1 MKFHSIMFKLRLA
14 FLAPFA
20 FFMLA
25 IVFILSVYYRENAVE
40 DMIGQLKYEDEIVA
54 QSLEARIRNAE
65 TSVNTVIIQLN
76 EMLGE
81 GYLNGGGPSIDM
93 PTQRQIYRCMINT
106 FADYNDERIMV
117 VWNNG
122 VSWYQNWTE
131 NYSMQKD
138 GEPLLREMKALG
150 INKKGSWL
158 LSIRSDCRIR
168 GNGYY
173 FAKQYT
179 DIATGEP
186 LGYVVLKTSDVF
198 ESIENENSRRE
209 FYLFDPYDR
218 LVITSDRETKEAYG
232 QMEEQG
238 ERDRFSV
245 RLAEELLAR
254 MTDERQDA
262 GTRQVVN
269 ARTVNKRW
277 SLFSV
282 TDTEE
287 ELRGLNVTIASI
299 LAVSLLIAVTIF
311 MIISRVISRVI
322 LPIQA
327 LSRHMAGIRDV
338 LPTPI
343 DMGRRKDEVGALAAG
358 FNEMTERNRKLVELL
373 LEEKKR
379 QEQLKLSLLQSQI
392 RPHFLYN
399 TLDTIYCLVLMG
411 KQEEGG
417 RMTKLL
423 SDYYRH
429 VLSNGMDW
437 VLLFEEI
444 KYTSNYL
451 QIQSIRYSDVLDF
464 EICVEEQVE
473 NIKIPKLTLQP
484 LVENAIYHGIKPLNR
499 KGHIRITVKQ
509 KEGAIYLRIQDDGVG
524 LSRERFLEVLQKGT
538 QSGDSFGLRNVAER
552 LHLYYGERCALE
564 LEECGQGT
572 ALLIVISVG
581 SEPKSC
587 L

>member
-1 MKFHSIMFKLRLA
+1 MRFHSIMFKLRLA

-25 IVFILSVYYRENAVE
+25 IVYILSVYYRESAVE
-40 DMIGQLKYEDEIVA
+40 DMMGQLRYEDEIIA
-54 QSLEARIRNAE
+54 QSLEAKIRNAE
-65 TSVNTVIIQLN
+65 TLVNTVIIQLN

-81 GYLNGGGPSIDM
+81 EYLSGGGPDIDM
-93 PTQRQIYRCMINT
+93 PTQQQIYRCMINT
-106 FADYNDERIMV
+106 FADYDDERIMV

-138 GEPLLREMKALG
+138 GKPLLKEMKALE

-158 LSIRSDCRIR
+158 RSIRADCRIK
-168 GNGYY
+168 GEGYY

-179 DIATGEP
+179 DIATGKS
-186 LGYVVLKTSDVF
+186 LGYVVLKISNVF
-198 ESIENENSRRE
+198 ESIENENSRRS
-209 FYLFDPYDR
+209 FYLFDPYAR
-218 LVITSDRETKEAYG
+218 LVITTDRKTEETYG
-232 QMEEQG
+232 RMEEQS
-238 ERDRFSV
+238 ERDRFSS
-245 RLAEELLAR
+245 RLSEALLLRAA
-254 MTDERQDA
+254 DEKQGA
-262 GTRQVVN
+262 GTGQVVN
-269 ARTVNKRW
+269 VRAVNKRW
-277 SLFSV
+277 RLFSV
-282 TDTEE
+282 TDTGE

-299 LAVSLLIAVTIF
+299 LTVSLLIAVIIF
-311 MIISRVISRVI
+311 VIISRVIGRVI
-322 LPIQA
+322 LPIQT

-338 LPTPI
+338 LPMPV

-358 FNEMTERNRKLVELL
+358 FNEMTGRNRELVELL

-392 RPHFLYN
+392 KPHFLYN

-411 KQEEGG
+411 KKEEAG

-451 QIQSIRYSDVLDF
+451 QIQSIRYNDILDF
-464 EICVEEQVE
+464 EICVEEEVE

-484 LVENAIYHGIKPLNR
+484 LVENAIYHGIKPLDR
-499 KGHIRITVKQ
+499 KGHIRVLVKQ
-509 KEGAIYLRIQDDGVG
+509 KEDIVYLRVQDDGVG
-524 LSRERFLEVLQKGT
+524 LSGERFWEVLQKRA

-552 LHLYYGERCALE
+552 LQLYYGERCALE
-564 LEECGQGT
+564 LEERAQGT
-572 ALLIVISVG
+572 TILICIQTAA
-581 SEPKSC
+581 EIMQ
-587 L
+587 

>member
-1 MKFHSIMFKLRLA
+1 MRFHSIMFKLRLA
-14 FLAPFA
+14 FLAPYA

-25 IVFILSVYYRENAVE
+25 IVYILSVYYRESAVE
-40 DMIGQLKYEDEIVA
+40 DMMGQLRYEDEIIA
-54 QSLEARIRNAE
+54 QSLEAKIRNAE
-65 TSVNTVIIQLN
+65 TLVNTVIIQLN

-81 GYLNGGGPSIDM
+81 EYLSGGGPDIDM
-93 PTQRQIYRCMINT
+93 PTQQQIYRCMINT
-106 FADYNDERIMV
+106 FADYDDERIMV

-138 GEPLLREMKALG
+138 GKPLLKEMKALE

-158 LSIRSDCRIR
+158 RSIRADCRIK
-168 GNGYY
+168 GEGYY

-179 DIATGEP
+179 DIATGKS
-186 LGYVVLKTSDVF
+186 LGYVVLKISNVF
-198 ESIENENSRRE
+198 ESIENENSRRS
-209 FYLFDPYDR
+209 FYLFDPYAR
-218 LVITSDRETKEAYG
+218 LVITTDRKTEETYG
-232 QMEEQG
+232 RMEEQS
-238 ERDRFSV
+238 ERDRFSS
-245 RLAEELLAR
+245 RLSEALLLRAA
-254 MTDERQDA
+254 DEKQGA
-262 GTRQVVN
+262 GTGQVVN
-269 ARTVNKRW
+269 VRAVNKRW
-277 SLFSV
+277 RLFSV
-282 TDTEE
+282 TDTGE

-299 LAVSLLIAVTIF
+299 LTVSLLIAVIIF
-311 MIISRVISRVI
+311 MIISRVIGRVI
-322 LPIQA
+322 LPIQT

-338 LPTPI
+338 LPMPV

-358 FNEMTERNRKLVELL
+358 FNEMTGRNRELVELL

-392 RPHFLYN
+392 KPHFLYN

-411 KQEEGG
+411 KKEEAG

-451 QIQSIRYSDVLDF
+451 QIQSIRYNDILDF
-464 EICVEEQVE
+464 EICVEEEVE

-484 LVENAIYHGIKPLNR
+484 LVENAIYHGIKPLDR
-499 KGHIRITVKQ
+499 KGHIRVLVKQ
-509 KEGAIYLRIQDDGVG
+509 KEDIVYLRVQDDGVG
-524 LSRERFLEVLQKGT
+524 LSGERFWEVLQKGA

-564 LEECGQGT
+564 LEERAQGT
-572 ALLIVISVG
+572 TILICIQTAA
-581 SEPKSC
+581 EIMQ
-587 L
+587 

>member
-1 MKFHSIMFKLRLA
+1 MRFHSIMFKLRLA

-25 IVFILSVYYRENAVE
+25 IVYILSVYYRESAVE
-40 DMIGQLKYEDEIVA
+40 DMMGQLRYEDEIIA
-54 QSLEARIRNAE
+54 QSLEAKIRNAE
-65 TSVNTVIIQLN
+65 TLVNTVIIQLN

-81 GYLNGGGPSIDM
+81 EYLSGGGPDIDM
-93 PTQRQIYRCMINT
+93 PTQQIYRCMINT
-106 FADYNDERIMV
+106 FADYDDERIMV

-138 GEPLLREMKALG
+138 GKPLLKEMKALE

-158 LSIRSDCRIR
+158 RSIRADCRIK
-168 GNGYY
+168 GEGYY

-179 DIATGEP
+179 DIATGKS
-186 LGYVVLKTSDVF
+186 LGYVVLKISNVF
-198 ESIENENSRRE
+198 ESIENENSRRS
-209 FYLFDPYDR
+209 FYLFDPYAR
-218 LVITSDRETKEAYG
+218 LVITTDRKTEETYG
-232 QMEEQG
+232 RMEEQS
-238 ERDRFSV
+238 ERDRFSS
-245 RLAEELLAR
+245 RLSEALLLRAA
-254 MTDERQDA
+254 DEKQGA
-262 GTRQVVN
+262 GTGQVVN
-269 ARTVNKRW
+269 VRAVNKRW
-277 SLFSV
+277 RLFSV
-282 TDTEE
+282 TDTGE

-299 LAVSLLIAVTIF
+299 LTVSLLIAVIIF
-311 MIISRVISRVI
+311 VIISRVIGRVI
-322 LPIQA
+322 LPIQT

-338 LPTPI
+338 LPMPV

-358 FNEMTERNRKLVELL
+358 FNEMTGRNRELVELL

-392 RPHFLYN
+392 KPHFLYN

-411 KQEEGG
+411 KKEEAG

-451 QIQSIRYSDVLDF
+451 QIQSIRYNDILDF
-464 EICVEEQVE
+464 EICVEEEVE

-484 LVENAIYHGIKPLNR
+484 LVENAIYHGIKPLDR
-499 KGHIRITVKQ
+499 KGHIRVLVKQ
-509 KEGAIYLRIQDDGVG
+509 KEDIVYLRVQDDGVG
-524 LSRERFLEVLQKGT
+524 LSGERFWEVLQKGA

-552 LHLYYGERCALE
+552 LQLYYGERCALE
-564 LEECGQGT
+564 LEERAQGT
-572 ALLIVISVG
+572 TILICIQTAA
-581 SEPKSC
+581 EIMQ
-587 L
+587 

>member
-1 MKFHSIMFKLRLA
+1 M
-14 FLAPFA
+14 
-20 FFMLA
+20 
-25 IVFILSVYYRENAVE
+25 
-40 DMIGQLKYEDEIVA
+40 GQLRYEDEIIA
-54 QSLEARIRNAE
+54 QSLEAKIRNAE
-65 TSVNTVIIQLN
+65 TLVNTVIIQLN

-81 GYLNGGGPSIDM
+81 EYLSGGGPDIDM
-93 PTQRQIYRCMINT
+93 PTQQQIYRCMINT
-106 FADYNDERIMV
+106 FADYDDERIMV

-138 GEPLLREMKALG
+138 GKPLLKEMKALE

-158 LSIRSDCRIR
+158 RSVRADCRIK
-168 GNGYY
+168 GEGYY

-179 DIATGEP
+179 DIATGKS
-186 LGYVVLKTSDVF
+186 LGYVVLKISNVF
-198 ESIENENSRRE
+198 ESIENENSRRS
-209 FYLFDPYDR
+209 FYLFDPYAR
-218 LVITSDRETKEAYG
+218 LVITTDRKTEETYG
-232 QMEEQG
+232 RMEEQS
-238 ERDRFSV
+238 ERDRFSS
-245 RLAEELLAR
+245 RLSEALLLRAA
-254 MTDERQDA
+254 DEKQGA
-262 GTRQVVN
+262 GTGQVVN
-269 ARTVNKRW
+269 VRAVNKRW
-277 SLFSV
+277 RLFSV
-282 TDTEE
+282 TDTGE

-299 LAVSLLIAVTIF
+299 LTVSLLIAVIIF
-311 MIISRVISRVI
+311 VIISRVIGRVI
-322 LPIQA
+322 LPIQT

-338 LPTPI
+338 LPMPV

-358 FNEMTERNRKLVELL
+358 FNEMTGRNRELVELL

-392 RPHFLYN
+392 KPHFLYN

-411 KQEEGG
+411 KKEEAG

-451 QIQSIRYSDVLDF
+451 QIQSIRYNDILDF
-464 EICVEEQVE
+464 EICVEEEVE

-484 LVENAIYHGIKPLNR
+484 LVENAIYHGIKPLDR
-499 KGHIRITVKQ
+499 KGHIRVLVKQ
-509 KEGAIYLRIQDDGVG
+509 KEDIVYLRVQDDGVG
-524 LSRERFLEVLQKGT
+524 LSGERFWEVLQKGA

-564 LEECGQGT
+564 LEEKAQGT
-572 ALLIVISVG
+572 TILICIQTAA
-581 SEPKSC
+581 EIMQ
-587 L
+587 

>member
-1 MKFHSIMFKLRLA
+1 MRFHSIMFKLRLA

-25 IVFILSVYYRENAVE
+25 IVYILSVYYRESAVE
-40 DMIGQLKYEDEIVA
+40 DMMGQLRYEDEIIA
-54 QSLEARIRNAE
+54 QSLEAKIRNAE
-65 TSVNTVIIQLN
+65 TLVNTVIIQLN

-81 GYLNGGGPSIDM
+81 EYLSGGGPDIDM
-93 PTQRQIYRCMINT
+93 PTQQQIYRCMINT
-106 FADYNDERIMV
+106 FADYDDERIMV

-138 GEPLLREMKALG
+138 GKPLLKEMKALE

-158 LSIRSDCRIR
+158 RSIRADCRIK
-168 GNGYY
+168 GEGYY

-179 DIATGEP
+179 DIATGKS
-186 LGYVVLKTSDVF
+186 LGYVVLKISNVF
-198 ESIENENSRRE
+198 ESIENENSRRS
-209 FYLFDPYDR
+209 FYLFDPYAR
-218 LVITSDRETKEAYG
+218 LVITTDRKTEETYG
-232 QMEEQG
+232 RMEEQS
-238 ERDRFSV
+238 ERDRFSS
-245 RLAEELLAR
+245 RLSEALLLRAA
-254 MTDERQDA
+254 DEKQGA
-262 GTRQVVN
+262 GTGQVVN
-269 ARTVNKRW
+269 VRAVNKRW
-277 SLFSV
+277 RLFSV
-282 TDTEE
+282 TDTGE

-299 LAVSLLIAVTIF
+299 LTVSLLIAVIIF
-311 MIISRVISRVI
+311 VIISRVIGRVI
-322 LPIQA
+322 LPIQT

-338 LPTPI
+338 LPMPV

-358 FNEMTERNRKLVELL
+358 FNEMTGRNRELVELL

-392 RPHFLYN
+392 KPHFLYN
-399 TLDTIYCLVLMG
+399 TLDTIYCLLLMG
-411 KQEEGG
+411 KKEEAG

-451 QIQSIRYSDVLDF
+451 QIQSIRYNDILDF
-464 EICVEEQVE
+464 EICVEEEVE

-484 LVENAIYHGIKPLNR
+484 LVENAIYHGIKPLDR
-499 KGHIRITVKQ
+499 KGHIRVLVKQ
-509 KEGAIYLRIQDDGVG
+509 KEDIVYLRVQDDGVG
-524 LSRERFLEVLQKGT
+524 LSGERFWEVLQKGA

-564 LEECGQGT
+564 LEERAQGT
-572 ALLIVISVG
+572 TILICIQTAA
-581 SEPKSC
+581 EIMQ
-587 L
+587 

>member
-1 MKFHSIMFKLRLA
+1 MRFHSIMFKLRLA

-25 IVFILSVYYRENAVE
+25 IVYILSVYYRESAVE
-40 DMIGQLKYEDEIVA
+40 DMMGQLRYEDEIIA
-54 QSLEARIRNAE
+54 QSLEAKIRNAE
-65 TSVNTVIIQLN
+65 TLVNTVIIQLN

-81 GYLNGGGPSIDM
+81 EYLSGGGPDIDM
-93 PTQRQIYRCMINT
+93 PTQQQIYRCMINT
-106 FADYNDERIMV
+106 FADYDDERIMV

-138 GEPLLREMKALG
+138 GKPLLKEMKALE

-158 LSIRSDCRIR
+158 RSIRADCRIK
-168 GNGYY
+168 GEGYY

-179 DIATGEP
+179 DIATGKS
-186 LGYVVLKTSDVF
+186 LGYVVLKISNVF
-198 ESIENENSRRE
+198 ESIENENSRRS
-209 FYLFDPYDR
+209 FYLFDPYAR
-218 LVITSDRETKEAYG
+218 LVITTDRKTEETYG
-232 QMEEQG
+232 RMEEQS
-238 ERDRFSV
+238 ERDRFSS
-245 RLAEELLAR
+245 RLSEALLLRAA
-254 MTDERQDA
+254 DEKQGA
-262 GTRQVVN
+262 GTGQVVN
-269 ARTVNKRW
+269 VRAVNKRW
-277 SLFSV
+277 RLFSV
-282 TDTEE
+282 TDTGE

-299 LAVSLLIAVTIF
+299 LTVSLLVAVIIF
-311 MIISRVISRVI
+311 VIISRVIGRVI
-322 LPIQA
+322 LPIQT

-338 LPTPI
+338 LPMPV

-358 FNEMTERNRKLVELL
+358 FNEMTGRNRELVELL

-392 RPHFLYN
+392 KPHFLYN

-411 KQEEGG
+411 KKEEAG

-451 QIQSIRYSDVLDF
+451 QIQSIRYNDILDF
-464 EICVEEQVE
+464 EICVEEEVE

-484 LVENAIYHGIKPLNR
+484 LVENAIYHGIKPLDR
-499 KGHIRITVKQ
+499 KGHIRVLVKQ
-509 KEGAIYLRIQDDGVG
+509 KEDIVYLRVQDDGVG
-524 LSRERFLEVLQKGT
+524 LSGERFWEVLQKGA

-564 LEECGQGT
+564 LEERAQGT
-572 ALLIVISVG
+572 TILICIQTAA
-581 SEPKSC
+581 EIMQ
-587 L
+587 

>member
-1 MKFHSIMFKLRLA
+1 MRFHSIMFKLRLA

-25 IVFILSVYYRENAVE
+25 IVYILSVYYRESAVE
-40 DMIGQLKYEDEIVA
+40 DMMGQLRYEDEIIA
-54 QSLEARIRNAE
+54 QSLEAKIRNAE
-65 TSVNTVIIQLN
+65 TLVNTVIIQLN

-81 GYLNGGGPSIDM
+81 EYLSGGGPDIDM
-93 PTQRQIYRCMINT
+93 PTQQQIYRCMINT
-106 FADYNDERIMV
+106 FADYDDERIMV

-138 GEPLLREMKALG
+138 GKPLLKEMKALE

-158 LSIRSDCRIR
+158 RSIRADCRIK
-168 GNGYY
+168 GEGYY

-179 DIATGEP
+179 DIATGKS
-186 LGYVVLKTSDVF
+186 LGYVVLKISNVF
-198 ESIENENSRRE
+198 ESIENENSRRS
-209 FYLFDPYDR
+209 FYLFDPYAR
-218 LVITSDRETKEAYG
+218 LVITTDRKTEETYG
-232 QMEEQG
+232 RMEEQS
-238 ERDRFSV
+238 ERDRFSS
-245 RLAEELLAR
+245 RLSEALLLRAA
-254 MTDERQDA
+254 DEKQGA
-262 GTRQVVN
+262 GTGQVVN
-269 ARTVNKRW
+269 VRAVNKRW
-277 SLFSV
+277 RLFSV
-282 TDTEE
+282 TDTGE

-299 LAVSLLIAVTIF
+299 LTVSLLIAVIIF
-311 MIISRVISRVI
+311 VIISRVIGRVI
-322 LPIQA
+322 LPIQT

-338 LPTPI
+338 LPMPV

-358 FNEMTERNRKLVELL
+358 FNEMTGRNRELVELL

-392 RPHFLYN
+392 KPHFLYN

-411 KQEEGG
+411 KKEEAG

-451 QIQSIRYSDVLDF
+451 QIQSIRYNDILDF
-464 EICVEEQVE
+464 EICVEEEVE

-484 LVENAIYHGIKPLNR
+484 LVENAIYHGIKPLGR
-499 KGHIRITVKQ
+499 KGHIRVLVKQ
-509 KEGAIYLRIQDDGVG
+509 KEDIVYLRVQDDGVG
-524 LSRERFLEVLQKGT
+524 LSGERFWEVLQKGA

-552 LHLYYGERCALE
+552 LHLYYGEHCALE
-564 LEECGQGT
+564 LEERAQGT
-572 ALLIVISVG
+572 TILICIQTAA
-581 SEPKSC
+581 EIMQ
-587 L
+587 

>member
-1 MKFHSIMFKLRLA
+1 MRFHSIMFKLRLA

-25 IVFILSVYYRENAVE
+25 IVYILSVYYRESAVE
-40 DMIGQLKYEDEIVA
+40 DMMGQLRYEDEIIA
-54 QSLEARIRNAE
+54 QSLEAKIRNAE
-65 TSVNTVIIQLN
+65 TLVNTVIIQLN

-81 GYLNGGGPSIDM
+81 EYLSGGGPDIDM
-93 PTQRQIYRCMINT
+93 PTQQQIYRCMINT
-106 FADYNDERIMV
+106 FADYDDERIMV

-138 GEPLLREMKALG
+138 GKPLLKEMKALE

-158 LSIRSDCRIR
+158 RSVRADCRIK
-168 GNGYY
+168 GEGYY

-179 DIATGEP
+179 DIATGKS
-186 LGYVVLKTSDVF
+186 LGYVVLKISNVF
-198 ESIENENSRRE
+198 ESIENENSRRS
-209 FYLFDPYDR
+209 FYLFDPYAR
-218 LVITSDRETKEAYG
+218 LVITTDRKTEETYG
-232 QMEEQG
+232 RMEEQS
-238 ERDRFSV
+238 ERDRFSS
-245 RLAEELLAR
+245 RLSEALLLRAA
-254 MTDERQDA
+254 DEKQGA
-262 GTRQVVN
+262 GTGQVVN
-269 ARTVNKRW
+269 VRAVNKRW
-277 SLFSV
+277 RLFSV
-282 TDTEE
+282 TDTGE

-299 LAVSLLIAVTIF
+299 LTVSLLIAVIIF
-311 MIISRVISRVI
+311 VIISRVIGRVI
-322 LPIQA
+322 LPIQT

-338 LPTPI
+338 LPMPV

-358 FNEMTERNRKLVELL
+358 FNEMTGRNRELVELL

-392 RPHFLYN
+392 KPHFLYN

-411 KQEEGG
+411 KKEEAG

-451 QIQSIRYSDVLDF
+451 QIQSIRYNDILDF
-464 EICVEEQVE
+464 EICVEEEVE

-484 LVENAIYHGIKPLNR
+484 LVENAIYHGIKPLDR
-499 KGHIRITVKQ
+499 KGHIRVLVKQ
-509 KEGAIYLRIQDDGVG
+509 KEDIVYLRVQDDGVG
-524 LSRERFLEVLQKGT
+524 LSGERFWEVLQKGA

-564 LEECGQGT
+564 LEEKAQGT
-572 ALLIVISVG
+572 TILIRIQTAA
-581 SEPKSC
+581 EIMQ
-587 L
+587 

>member
-1 MKFHSIMFKLRLA
+1 MRFHSIMFKLRLA
-14 FLAPFA
+14 FLAPYA

-25 IVFILSVYYRENAVE
+25 IVYILSVYYRESAVE
-40 DMIGQLKYEDEIVA
+40 DMMGQLRYEDEIIA
-54 QSLEARIRNAE
+54 QSLEAKIRNAE
-65 TSVNTVIIQLN
+65 TLVNTVIIQLN
-76 EMLGE
+76 EMLGKE
-81 GYLNGGGPSIDM
+81 YLSGGGPDIDM
-93 PTQRQIYRCMINT
+93 PTQQQIYRCMINT
-106 FADYNDERIMV
+106 FADYDDERIMV

-138 GEPLLREMKALG
+138 GKPLLKEMKALE

-158 LSIRSDCRIR
+158 RSIRADCRIK
-168 GNGYY
+168 GEGYY

-179 DIATGEP
+179 DIATGKS
-186 LGYVVLKTSDVF
+186 LGYVVLKISNVF
-198 ESIENENSRRE
+198 ESIENENSRRS
-209 FYLFDPYDR
+209 FYLFDPYAR
-218 LVITSDRETKEAYG
+218 LVITTDRKTEETYG
-232 QMEEQG
+232 RMEEQS
-238 ERDRFSV
+238 ERDRFSS
-245 RLAEELLAR
+245 RLSEALLLRAA
-254 MTDERQDA
+254 DEKQGA
-262 GTRQVVN
+262 GTGQVVN
-269 ARTVNKRW
+269 VRAVNKRW
-277 SLFSV
+277 RLFSV
-282 TDTEE
+282 TDTGE

-299 LAVSLLIAVTIF
+299 LTVSLLIAVIIF
-311 MIISRVISRVI
+311 VIISRVIGRVI
-322 LPIQA
+322 LPIQT

-338 LPTPI
+338 LPMPV

-358 FNEMTERNRKLVELL
+358 FNEMTGRNRELVELL

-392 RPHFLYN
+392 KPHFLYN

-411 KQEEGG
+411 KKEEAG

-451 QIQSIRYSDVLDF
+451 QIQSIRYNDILDF
-464 EICVEEQVE
+464 EICVEEEVE

-484 LVENAIYHGIKPLNR
+484 LVENAIYHGIKPLDR
-499 KGHIRITVKQ
+499 KGHIRVLVKQ
-509 KEGAIYLRIQDDGVG
+509 KEDIVYLRVQDDGVG
-524 LSRERFLEVLQKGT
+524 LSGERFWEVLQKGA

-564 LEECGQGT
+564 LEERAQGT
-572 ALLIVISVG
+572 TILICIQTAA
-581 SEPKSC
+581 EIMQ
-587 L
+587 

>member
-1 MKFHSIMFKLRLA
+1 MRFHSIMFKLRLA
-14 FLAPFA
+14 FLAPYA

-25 IVFILSVYYRENAVE
+25 IVYILSVYYRESAVE
-40 DMIGQLKYEDEIVA
+40 DMMGQLRYEDEIIA
-54 QSLEARIRNAE
+54 QSLEAKIRNAE
-65 TSVNTVIIQLN
+65 TLVNTVIIQLN

-81 GYLNGGGPSIDM
+81 EYLSGGGPDIDM
-93 PTQRQIYRCMINT
+93 PTQQQIYRCMINT
-106 FADYNDERIMV
+106 FADYDDERIMV

-138 GEPLLREMKALG
+138 GKPLLKEMKALE

-158 LSIRSDCRIR
+158 RSIRADCRIK
-168 GNGYY
+168 GEGYY

-179 DIATGEP
+179 DIATGKS
-186 LGYVVLKTSDVF
+186 LGYVVLKISNVF
-198 ESIENENSRRE
+198 ESIENENSRRS
-209 FYLFDPYDR
+209 FYLFDPYAR
-218 LVITSDRETKEAYG
+218 LVITTDRKTEETYG
-232 QMEEQG
+232 RMEEQS
-238 ERDRFSV
+238 ERDRFSS
-245 RLAEELLAR
+245 RLSEALLLRAA
-254 MTDERQDA
+254 DEKQGA
-262 GTRQVVN
+262 GTGQVVN
-269 ARTVNKRW
+269 VRAVNKRW
-277 SLFSV
+277 RLFSV
-282 TDTEE
+282 TDTGE

-299 LAVSLLIAVTIF
+299 LTVSLLIAVIIF
-311 MIISRVISRVI
+311 VIISRVIGRVI
-322 LPIQA
+322 LPIQT

-338 LPTPI
+338 LPMPV

-358 FNEMTERNRKLVELL
+358 FNEMTGRNRELVELL

-392 RPHFLYN
+392 KPHFLYN

-411 KQEEGG
+411 KKEEAG

-451 QIQSIRYSDVLDF
+451 QIQSIRYNDILDF
-464 EICVEEQVE
+464 EICVEEEVE

-484 LVENAIYHGIKPLNR
+484 LVENAIYHGIKPLDR
-499 KGHIRITVKQ
+499 KGHIRVLVKQ
-509 KEGAIYLRIQDDGVG
+509 KEDIVYLRVQDDGVG
-524 LSRERFLEVLQKGT
+524 LSGERFWEVLQKGA

-564 LEECGQGT
+564 LEEKAQGT
-572 ALLIVISVG
+572 TILICIQTAA
-581 SEPKSC
+581 EIMQ
-587 L
+587 

>member
-1 MKFHSIMFKLRLA
+1 MRFHSIMFKLRLA

-25 IVFILSVYYRENAVE
+25 IVYILSVYYRESAVE
-40 DMIGQLKYEDEIVA
+40 DMMGQLRYEDEIIA
-54 QSLEARIRNAE
+54 QSLEAKIRNAE
-65 TSVNTVIIQLN
+65 TLVNTVIIQLN

-81 GYLNGGGPSIDM
+81 EYLSGGGPDIDM
-93 PTQRQIYRCMINT
+93 PTQQQIYRCMINT
-106 FADYNDERIMV
+106 FADYDDERIMV

-138 GEPLLREMKALG
+138 GKPLLKEMKALE

-158 LSIRSDCRIR
+158 RSIRADCRIK
-168 GNGYY
+168 GEGYY

-179 DIATGEP
+179 DIATGKS
-186 LGYVVLKTSDVF
+186 LGYVVLKISNVF
-198 ESIENENSRRE
+198 ESIENENSRRS
-209 FYLFDPYDR
+209 FYLFDPYAR
-218 LVITSDRETKEAYG
+218 LVITTDRKTEETYG
-232 QMEEQG
+232 RMEEQS
-238 ERDRFSV
+238 ERDRFSS
-245 RLAEELLAR
+245 RLSEALLLRAA
-254 MTDERQDA
+254 DEKQGA
-262 GTRQVVN
+262 GTGQVVN
-269 ARTVNKRW
+269 VRAVNKRW
-277 SLFSV
+277 RLFSV
-282 TDTEE
+282 TDTGE

-299 LAVSLLIAVTIF
+299 LTVSLLIAVIIF
-311 MIISRVISRVI
+311 VIISRVIGRVI
-322 LPIQA
+322 LPIQT

-338 LPTPI
+338 LPMPV

-358 FNEMTERNRKLVELL
+358 FNEMTGRNRELVELL

-392 RPHFLYN
+392 KPHFLYN

-411 KQEEGG
+411 KKEEAG

-444 KYTSNYL
+444 KSTSNYL
-451 QIQSIRYSDVLDF
+451 QIQSIRYNDILDF
-464 EICVEEQVE
+464 EICVEEEVE

-484 LVENAIYHGIKPLNR
+484 LVENAIYHGIKPLDR
-499 KGHIRITVKQ
+499 KGHIRVLVKQ
-509 KEGAIYLRIQDDGVG
+509 KEDIVYLRVQDDGVG
-524 LSRERFLEVLQKGT
+524 LSGERFWEVLQKGA

-564 LEECGQGT
+564 LEERAQGT
-572 ALLIVISVG
+572 TILICIQTAA
-581 SEPKSC
+581 EIMQ
-587 L
+587 

>member
-1 MKFHSIMFKLRLA
+1 MRFHSIMFKLRLA

-25 IVFILSVYYRENAVE
+25 IVYILSVYYRESAVE
-40 DMIGQLKYEDEIVA
+40 DMMGQLRYEDEIIA
-54 QSLEARIRNAE
+54 QSLEAKIRNAE
-65 TSVNTVIIQLN
+65 TLVNTVIIQLN

-81 GYLNGGGPSIDM
+81 EYLSGGGPDIDM
-93 PTQRQIYRCMINT
+93 PTQQQIYRCMINT
-106 FADYNDERIMV
+106 FADYDDERIMV

-138 GEPLLREMKALG
+138 GKPLLKEMKALE

-158 LSIRSDCRIR
+158 RSVRADCRIK
-168 GNGYY
+168 GEGYY

-179 DIATGEP
+179 DIATGKS
-186 LGYVVLKTSDVF
+186 LGYVVLKISNVF
-198 ESIENENSRRE
+198 ESIENENSRRS
-209 FYLFDPYDR
+209 FYLFDPYAR
-218 LVITSDRETKEAYG
+218 LVITTDRKTEETYG
-232 QMEEQG
+232 RMEEQS
-238 ERDRFSV
+238 ERDRFSS
-245 RLAEELLAR
+245 RLSEALLLRAA
-254 MTDERQDA
+254 DEKQGA
-262 GTRQVVN
+262 GTGQVVN
-269 ARTVNKRW
+269 VRAVNKRW
-277 SLFSV
+277 RLFSV
-282 TDTEE
+282 TDTGE

-299 LAVSLLIAVTIF
+299 LTVSLLIAVIIF
-311 MIISRVISRVI
+311 VIISRVIGRVI
-322 LPIQA
+322 LPIQT

-338 LPTPI
+338 LPMPV

-358 FNEMTERNRKLVELL
+358 FNEMTGRNRELVELL

-392 RPHFLYN
+392 KPHFLYN

-411 KQEEGG
+411 KKEEAG

-451 QIQSIRYSDVLDF
+451 QIQSIRYNDILDF
-464 EICVEEQVE
+464 EICVEEEVE

-484 LVENAIYHGIKPLNR
+484 LVENAIYHGIKPLDG
-499 KGHIRITVKQ
+499 KGHIRVLVKQ
-509 KEGAIYLRIQDDGVG
+509 KEDIVYLRVQDDGVG
-524 LSRERFLEVLQKGT
+524 LSGERFWEVLQKGA

-564 LEECGQGT
+564 LEEKAQGT
-572 ALLIVISVG
+572 TILICIQTAA
-581 SEPKSC
+581 EIMQ
-587 L
+587 

>member
-1 MKFHSIMFKLRLA
+1 MRFHSIMFKLRLA

-25 IVFILSVYYRENAVE
+25 IVYILSVYYRESAVE
-40 DMIGQLKYEDEIVA
+40 DMMGQLRYEDEIIA
-54 QSLEARIRNAE
+54 QSLEAKIRNAE
-65 TSVNTVIIQLN
+65 TLVNTVIIQLN

-81 GYLNGGGPSIDM
+81 EYLSGGGPDIDM
-93 PTQRQIYRCMINT
+93 PTQQQIYRCMINT
-106 FADYNDERIMV
+106 FADYDDERIMV

-138 GEPLLREMKALG
+138 GKPLLKEMKALE

-158 LSIRSDCRIR
+158 RSIRADCRIK
-168 GNGYY
+168 GEGYY

-179 DIATGEP
+179 DIATGKS
-186 LGYVVLKTSDVF
+186 LGYVVLKISNVF
-198 ESIENENSRRE
+198 ESIENENSRRS
-209 FYLFDPYDR
+209 FYLFDPYAR
-218 LVITSDRETKEAYG
+218 LVITTDRKTEETYG
-232 QMEEQG
+232 RMEEQS
-238 ERDRFSV
+238 ERDRFSS
-245 RLAEELLAR
+245 RLSEALLLRAA
-254 MTDERQDA
+254 DEKQGA
-262 GTRQVVN
+262 GTGQVVN
-269 ARTVNKRW
+269 VRAVNKRW
-277 SLFSV
+277 RLFSV
-282 TDTEE
+282 TDTGE

-299 LAVSLLIAVTIF
+299 LTVSLLVAVIIF
-311 MIISRVISRVI
+311 VIISRVIGRVI
-322 LPIQA
+322 LPIQT

-338 LPTPI
+338 LPMPV

-358 FNEMTERNRKLVELL
+358 FNEMTGRNRELVELL

-392 RPHFLYN
+392 KPHFLYN

-411 KQEEGG
+411 KKEEAG

-451 QIQSIRYSDVLDF
+451 QIQSIRYNDILDF
-464 EICVEEQVE
+464 EICVEEEVE

-484 LVENAIYHGIKPLNR
+484 LVENAIYHGIKPLGR
-499 KGHIRITVKQ
+499 KGHIRVLVKQ
-509 KEGAIYLRIQDDGVG
+509 KEDIVYLRVQDDGVG
-524 LSRERFLEVLQKGT
+524 LSGERFWEVLQKGA

-564 LEECGQGT
+564 LEERAQGT
-572 ALLIVISVG
+572 TILICIQTAA
-581 SEPKSC
+581 EIMQ
-587 L
+587 

>member
-1 MKFHSIMFKLRLA
+1 MRFHSIMFKLRLA

-25 IVFILSVYYRENAVE
+25 IVYILSVYYRESAVE
-40 DMIGQLKYEDEIVA
+40 DMMGQLRYEDEIIA
-54 QSLEARIRNAE
+54 QSLEAKIRNAE
-65 TSVNTVIIQLN
+65 TLVNTVIIQLN

-81 GYLNGGGPSIDM
+81 EYLSGGGPDIDM
-93 PTQRQIYRCMINT
+93 PTQQQIYRCMINT
-106 FADYNDERIMV
+106 FADYDDERIMV

-138 GEPLLREMKALG
+138 GKPLLKEMKALE

-158 LSIRSDCRIR
+158 RSIRADCRIK
-168 GNGYY
+168 GEGYY

-179 DIATGEP
+179 DIATGKS
-186 LGYVVLKTSDVF
+186 LGYVVLKISNVF
-198 ESIENENSRRE
+198 ESIENENSRRS
-209 FYLFDPYDR
+209 FYLFDPYAR
-218 LVITSDRETKEAYG
+218 LVITTDRKTGETYG
-232 QMEEQG
+232 RMEEQS
-238 ERDRFSV
+238 ERDRFSS
-245 RLAEELLAR
+245 RLSEALLLRAA
-254 MTDERQDA
+254 DEKQGA
-262 GTRQVVN
+262 GTGQVVN
-269 ARTVNKRW
+269 VRAVNKRW
-277 SLFSV
+277 RLFSV
-282 TDTEE
+282 TDTGE

-299 LAVSLLIAVTIF
+299 LTVSLLIAVIIF
-311 MIISRVISRVI
+311 VIISRVIGRVI
-322 LPIQA
+322 LPIQT

-338 LPTPI
+338 LPMPV

-358 FNEMTERNRKLVELL
+358 FNEMTGRNRELVELL

-392 RPHFLYN
+392 KPHFLYN

-411 KQEEGG
+411 KKEEAG

-451 QIQSIRYSDVLDF
+451 QIQSIRYNDILDF
-464 EICVEEQVE
+464 EICVEEEVE

-484 LVENAIYHGIKPLNR
+484 LVENAIYHGIKPLDR
-499 KGHIRITVKQ
+499 KGHIRVLVKQ
-509 KEGAIYLRIQDDGVG
+509 KEDIVYLRVQDDGVG
-524 LSRERFLEVLQKGT
+524 LSGERFWEVLQKGA

-552 LHLYYGERCALE
+552 LQLYYGERCALE
-564 LEECGQGT
+564 LEERAQGT
-572 ALLIVISVG
+572 TILICIQTAA
-581 SEPKSC
+581 EIMQ
-587 L
+587 

>member
-1 MKFHSIMFKLRLA
+1 MRFHSIMFKLRLA

-25 IVFILSVYYRENAVE
+25 IVYILSVYYRESAVE
-40 DMIGQLKYEDEIVA
+40 DMMGQLRYEDEIIA
-54 QSLEARIRNAE
+54 QSLEAKIRNAE
-65 TSVNTVIIQLN
+65 TLVNTVIIQLN

-81 GYLNGGGPSIDM
+81 EYLSGGGPDIDM
-93 PTQRQIYRCMINT
+93 PTQQQIYRCMINT
-106 FADYNDERIMV
+106 FADYDDERIMV

-138 GEPLLREMKALG
+138 GKPLLKEMKALE

-158 LSIRSDCRIR
+158 RSIRADCRIK
-168 GNGYY
+168 GEGYY

-179 DIATGEP
+179 DIATGKS
-186 LGYVVLKTSDVF
+186 LGYVVLKISNVF
-198 ESIENENSRRE
+198 ESIENENSRRS
-209 FYLFDPYDR
+209 FYLFDPYAR
-218 LVITSDRETKEAYG
+218 LVITTDRKTEETYG
-232 QMEEQG
+232 RMEEQS
-238 ERDRFSV
+238 ERDRFSS
-245 RLAEELLAR
+245 RLSEALLLRAV
-254 MTDERQDA
+254 DEKQGA
-262 GTRQVVN
+262 GTGQVVN
-269 ARTVNKRW
+269 VRAVNKRW
-277 SLFSV
+277 RLFSV
-282 TDTEE
+282 TDTGE

-299 LAVSLLIAVTIF
+299 LTVSLLIAVIIF
-311 MIISRVISRVI
+311 VIISRVIGRVI
-322 LPIQA
+322 LPIQT

-338 LPTPI
+338 LPMPV

-358 FNEMTERNRKLVELL
+358 FNEMTGRNRELVELL

-392 RPHFLYN
+392 KPHFLYN

-411 KQEEGG
+411 KKEEAG

-451 QIQSIRYSDVLDF
+451 QIQSIRYNDILDF
-464 EICVEEQVE
+464 EICVEEEVE

-484 LVENAIYHGIKPLNR
+484 LVENAIYHGIKPLDR
-499 KGHIRITVKQ
+499 KGHIRVLVKQ
-509 KEGAIYLRIQDDGVG
+509 KEDIVYLRVQDDGVG
-524 LSRERFLEVLQKGT
+524 LSGERFWEVLQKRA

-552 LHLYYGERCALE
+552 LQLYYGERCALE
-564 LEECGQGT
+564 LEERAQGT
-572 ALLIVISVG
+572 TILICIQTAA
-581 SEPKSC
+581 EIMQ
-587 L
+587 

>member
-1 MKFHSIMFKLRLA
+1 MRFHSIMFKLRLA

-25 IVFILSVYYRENAVE
+25 IVYILSVYYRESAVE
-40 DMIGQLKYEDEIVA
+40 DMMGQLRYEDEIIA
-54 QSLEARIRNAE
+54 QSLEAKIRNAE
-65 TSVNTVIIQLN
+65 TLVNTVIIQLN

-81 GYLNGGGPSIDM
+81 EYLSGGGPDIDM
-93 PTQRQIYRCMINT
+93 PTQQQIYRCMINT
-106 FADYNDERIMV
+106 FADYDDERIMV

-138 GEPLLREMKALG
+138 GKPLLKEMKALE

-158 LSIRSDCRIR
+158 RSVRADCRIK
-168 GNGYY
+168 GEGYY

-179 DIATGEP
+179 DIATGKS
-186 LGYVVLKTSDVF
+186 LGYVVLKISNVF
-198 ESIENENSRRE
+198 ESIENENSRRS
-209 FYLFDPYDR
+209 FYLFDPYAR
-218 LVITSDRETKEAYG
+218 LVITTDRKTEETYG
-232 QMEEQG
+232 RMEEQS
-238 ERDRFSV
+238 ERDRFSG
-245 RLAEELLAR
+245 RLSEALLLRAA
-254 MTDERQDA
+254 DEKQGA
-262 GTRQVVN
+262 GTGQVVN
-269 ARTVNKRW
+269 VRAVNKRW
-277 SLFSV
+277 RLFSV
-282 TDTEE
+282 TDTGE

-299 LAVSLLIAVTIF
+299 LTVSLLIAVIIF
-311 MIISRVISRVI
+311 VIISRVIGRVI
-322 LPIQA
+322 LPIQT

-338 LPTPI
+338 LPMPV

-358 FNEMTERNRKLVELL
+358 FNEMTGRNRELVELL

-392 RPHFLYN
+392 KPHFLYN

-411 KQEEGG
+411 KKEEAG

-451 QIQSIRYSDVLDF
+451 QIQSIRYNDILDF
-464 EICVEEQVE
+464 EICVEEEVE

-484 LVENAIYHGIKPLNR
+484 LVENAIYHGIKPLDR
-499 KGHIRITVKQ
+499 KGHIRVLVKQ
-509 KEGAIYLRIQDDGVG
+509 KEDIVYLRVQDDGVG
-524 LSRERFLEVLQKGT
+524 LSGERFWEVLQKGA

-564 LEECGQGT
+564 LEEKAQGT
-572 ALLIVISVG
+572 TILICIQTAA
-581 SEPKSC
+581 EIMQ
-587 L
+587 

>member
-1 MKFHSIMFKLRLA
+1 MRFHSIMFKLRLA

-25 IVFILSVYYRENAVE
+25 IVYILSVYYRESAVE
-40 DMIGQLKYEDEIVA
+40 DMMGQLRYEDEIIA
-54 QSLEARIRNAE
+54 QSLEAKIRNAE
-65 TSVNTVIIQLN
+65 TLVNTVIIQLN

-81 GYLNGGGPSIDM
+81 EYLSGGGPDIDM
-93 PTQRQIYRCMINT
+93 PTQQQIYRCMINT
-106 FADYNDERIMV
+106 FADYDDERIMV

-138 GEPLLREMKALG
+138 GKPLLKEMKALE

-158 LSIRSDCRIR
+158 RSIRADCRIK
-168 GNGYY
+168 GAGYY

-179 DIATGEP
+179 DIATGKS
-186 LGYVVLKTSDVF
+186 LGYVVLKISNVF
-198 ESIENENSRRE
+198 ESIENENSRRS
-209 FYLFDPYDR
+209 FYLFDPYAR
-218 LVITSDRETKEAYG
+218 LVITTDRKTEETYG
-232 QMEEQG
+232 RMEEQS
-238 ERDRFSV
+238 ERDRFSS
-245 RLAEELLAR
+245 RLSEALLLRAA
-254 MTDERQDA
+254 DEKQGA
-262 GTRQVVN
+262 GTGQVVN
-269 ARTVNKRW
+269 VRAVNKRW
-277 SLFSV
+277 RLFSV
-282 TDTEE
+282 TDTGE

-299 LAVSLLIAVTIF
+299 LTVSLLVAVIIF
-311 MIISRVISRVI
+311 VIISRVIGRVI
-322 LPIQA
+322 LPIQT

-338 LPTPI
+338 LPMPV

-358 FNEMTERNRKLVELL
+358 FNEMTGRNRELVELL

-392 RPHFLYN
+392 KPHFLYN

-411 KQEEGG
+411 KKEEAG

-451 QIQSIRYSDVLDF
+451 QIQSIRYNDILDF
-464 EICVEEQVE
+464 EICVEEEVE

-484 LVENAIYHGIKPLNR
+484 LVENAIYHGIKPLDR
-499 KGHIRITVKQ
+499 KGHIRVLVKQ
-509 KEGAIYLRIQDDGVG
+509 KEDIVYLRVQDDGVG
-524 LSRERFLEVLQKGT
+524 LSGERFWEVLQKGA

-552 LHLYYGERCALE
+552 LHLYYGEHCALE
-564 LEECGQGT
+564 LEERAQGT
-572 ALLIVISVG
+572 TILICIQTAA
-581 SEPKSC
+581 EIMQ
-587 L
+587 

>member
-1 MKFHSIMFKLRLA
+1 MRFHSIMFKLRLA

-25 IVFILSVYYRENAVE
+25 IVYILSVYYRESAVE
-40 DMIGQLKYEDEIVA
+40 DMMGQLRYEDEIIA
-54 QSLEARIRNAE
+54 QSLEAKIRNAE
-65 TSVNTVIIQLN
+65 TLVNTVIIQLN

-81 GYLNGGGPSIDM
+81 EYLSGGGPDIDM
-93 PTQRQIYRCMINT
+93 PTQQQIYRCMINT
-106 FADYNDERIMV
+106 FADYDDERIMV

-138 GEPLLREMKALG
+138 GKPLLKEMKALE

-158 LSIRSDCRIR
+158 RSIRADCRIK
-168 GNGYY
+168 GEGYY

-179 DIATGEP
+179 DIATGKS
-186 LGYVVLKTSDVF
+186 LGYVVLKISNVF
-198 ESIENENSRRE
+198 ESIENENSRRS
-209 FYLFDPYDR
+209 FYLFDPYAR
-218 LVITSDRETKEAYG
+218 LVITTDRKTEETYG
-232 QMEEQG
+232 RMEEQSK
-238 ERDRFSV
+238 RDRFSS
-245 RLAEELLAR
+245 RLSEALLLRAA
-254 MTDERQDA
+254 DEKQGA
-262 GTRQVVN
+262 GTGQVVN
-269 ARTVNKRW
+269 VRAVNKRW
-277 SLFSV
+277 RLFSV
-282 TDTEE
+282 TDTGE

-299 LAVSLLIAVTIF
+299 LTVSLLIAVIIF
-311 MIISRVISRVI
+311 VIISRVIGRVI
-322 LPIQA
+322 LPIQT

-338 LPTPI
+338 LPMPV

-358 FNEMTERNRKLVELL
+358 FNEMTGRNRELVELL

-392 RPHFLYN
+392 KPHFLYN

-411 KQEEGG
+411 KKEEAG

-451 QIQSIRYSDVLDF
+451 QIQSIRYNDILDF
-464 EICVEEQVE
+464 EICVEEEVE

-484 LVENAIYHGIKPLNR
+484 LVENAIYHGIKPLDR
-499 KGHIRITVKQ
+499 KGHIRVLVKQ
-509 KEGAIYLRIQDDGVG
+509 KEDIVYLRVQDDGVG
-524 LSRERFLEVLQKGT
+524 LSGERFWEVLQKGA

-552 LHLYYGERCALE
+552 LHLYYGEHCALE
-564 LEECGQGT
+564 LEERAQGT
-572 ALLIVISVG
+572 TILICIQTAA
-581 SEPKSC
+581 EIMQ
-587 L
+587 

>member
-1 MKFHSIMFKLRLA
+1 MRFHSIMFKLRLA

-25 IVFILSVYYRENAVE
+25 IVYILSVYYRESAVE
-40 DMIGQLKYEDEIVA
+40 DMMGQLRYEDEIIA
-54 QSLEARIRNAE
+54 QSLEAKIRNAE
-65 TSVNTVIIQLN
+65 TLVNTVIIQLN

-81 GYLNGGGPSIDM
+81 EYLSGGGPDIDM
-93 PTQRQIYRCMINT
+93 PTQQQIYRCMINT
-106 FADYNDERIMV
+106 FADYDDERIMV

-138 GEPLLREMKALG
+138 GKPLLKEMKALE

-158 LSIRSDCRIR
+158 RSIRADCRIK
-168 GNGYY
+168 GEGYY

-179 DIATGEP
+179 DIATGKS
-186 LGYVVLKTSDVF
+186 LGYVVLKISNVF
-198 ESIENENSRRE
+198 ESIENENSRRS
-209 FYLFDPYDR
+209 FYLFDPYAR
-218 LVITSDRETKEAYG
+218 LVITTDRKTEETYG
-232 QMEEQG
+232 RMEEQS
-238 ERDRFSV
+238 ERDRFSS
-245 RLAEELLAR
+245 RLSGALLLRAA
-254 MTDERQDA
+254 DEKQGA
-262 GTRQVVN
+262 GTGQVVN
-269 ARTVNKRW
+269 VRAVNKRW
-277 SLFSV
+277 RLFSV
-282 TDTEE
+282 TDTGE

-299 LAVSLLIAVTIF
+299 LTVSLLIAVIIF
-311 MIISRVISRVI
+311 VIISRVIGRVI
-322 LPIQA
+322 LPIQT

-338 LPTPI
+338 LPMPV

-358 FNEMTERNRKLVELL
+358 FNEMTGRNRELVELL

-392 RPHFLYN
+392 KPHFLYN

-411 KQEEGG
+411 KKEEAG

-451 QIQSIRYSDVLDF
+451 QIQSIRYNDILDF
-464 EICVEEQVE
+464 EICVEEEVE

-484 LVENAIYHGIKPLNR
+484 LVENAIYHGIKPLDR
-499 KGHIRITVKQ
+499 KGHIRVLVKQ
-509 KEGAIYLRIQDDGVG
+509 KEDIVYLRVQDDGVG
-524 LSRERFLEVLQKGT
+524 LSGERFWEVLQKGA

-552 LHLYYGERCALE
+552 LQLYYGERCALE
-564 LEECGQGT
+564 LEERAQGT
-572 ALLIVISVG
+572 TILICIQTAA
-581 SEPKSC
+581 EIMQ
-587 L
+587 

>member
-1 MKFHSIMFKLRLA
+1 MRFHSIMFKLRLA

-25 IVFILSVYYRENAVE
+25 IVYILSVYYRESAVE
-40 DMIGQLKYEDEIVA
+40 DMMGQLRYEDEIIA
-54 QSLEARIRNAE
+54 QSLEAKIRNAE
-65 TSVNTVIIQLN
+65 TLVNTVIIQLN

-81 GYLNGGGPSIDM
+81 EYLSGGGPDIDM
-93 PTQRQIYRCMINT
+93 PTQQQIYRCMINT
-106 FADYNDERIMV
+106 FADYDDERIMV

-138 GEPLLREMKALG
+138 GKPLLKEMKALE

-158 LSIRSDCRIR
+158 RSIRADCRIK
-168 GNGYY
+168 GAGYY

-179 DIATGEP
+179 DIATGKS
-186 LGYVVLKTSDVF
+186 LGYVVLKISNVF
-198 ESIENENSRRE
+198 ESIENENSRRS
-209 FYLFDPYDR
+209 FYLFDPYAR
-218 LVITSDRETKEAYG
+218 LVITTDRKTEETYG
-232 QMEEQG
+232 RMEEQS
-238 ERDRFSV
+238 ELDRFSS
-245 RLAEELLAR
+245 RLSEALLLRAA
-254 MTDERQDA
+254 DEKQGA
-262 GTRQVVN
+262 GTGQVVN
-269 ARTVNKRW
+269 VRAVNKRW
-277 SLFSV
+277 RLFSV
-282 TDTEE
+282 TDTGE

-299 LAVSLLIAVTIF
+299 LTVSLLVAVIIF
-311 MIISRVISRVI
+311 VIISRVIGRVI
-322 LPIQA
+322 LPIQT

-338 LPTPI
+338 LPMPV

-358 FNEMTERNRKLVELL
+358 FNEMTGRNRELVELL

-392 RPHFLYN
+392 KPHFLYN

-411 KQEEGG
+411 KKEEAG

-451 QIQSIRYSDVLDF
+451 QIQSIRYNDILDF
-464 EICVEEQVE
+464 EICVEEEVE

-484 LVENAIYHGIKPLNR
+484 LVENAIYHGIKPLGR
-499 KGHIRITVKQ
+499 KGHIRVLVKQ
-509 KEGAIYLRIQDDGVG
+509 KEDIVYLRVQDDGVG
-524 LSRERFLEVLQKGT
+524 LSGERFWEVLQKGA

-552 LHLYYGERCALE
+552 LHLYYGEHCALE
-564 LEECGQGT
+564 LEERAQGT
-572 ALLIVISVG
+572 TILICIQTAA
-581 SEPKSC
+581 EIMQ
-587 L
+587 

>member
-1 MKFHSIMFKLRLA
+1 MRFHSIMFKLRLA
-14 FLAPFA
+14 FLAPYA

-25 IVFILSVYYRENAVE
+25 IVYILSVYYRESAVE
-40 DMIGQLKYEDEIVA
+40 DMMGQLRYEDEIIA
-54 QSLEARIRNAE
+54 QSLEAKIRNAE
-65 TSVNTVIIQLN
+65 TLVNTVIIQLN

-81 GYLNGGGPSIDM
+81 EYLSGGGPDIDM
-93 PTQRQIYRCMINT
+93 PTQQQIYRCMINT
-106 FADYNDERIMV
+106 FADYDDERIMV

-138 GEPLLREMKALG
+138 GKPLLKEMKALE

-158 LSIRSDCRIR
+158 RSIRADCRIK
-168 GNGYY
+168 GEGYY

-179 DIATGEP
+179 DIATGKS
-186 LGYVVLKTSDVF
+186 LGYVVLKISNVF
-198 ESIENENSRRE
+198 ESIENENSRRS
-209 FYLFDPYDR
+209 FYLFDPYAR
-218 LVITSDRETKEAYG
+218 LVITTDRKTEETYG
-232 QMEEQG
+232 RMEEQS
-238 ERDRFSV
+238 ERDRFSS
-245 RLAEELLAR
+245 RLSEALLLRAA
-254 MTDERQDA
+254 DEKQGA
-262 GTRQVVN
+262 GTGQVVN
-269 ARTVNKRW
+269 VRAVNKRW
-277 SLFSV
+277 RLFSV
-282 TDTEE
+282 TDTGE

-299 LAVSLLIAVTIF
+299 LTVSLLIAVIIF
-311 MIISRVISRVI
+311 VIISRVIGRVI
-322 LPIQA
+322 LPIQT

-338 LPTPI
+338 LPMPV

-358 FNEMTERNRKLVELL
+358 FNEMTGRNRELVELL

-392 RPHFLYN
+392 KPHFLYN

-411 KQEEGG
+411 KKEEAG

-451 QIQSIRYSDVLDF
+451 QIQSIRYNDILDF
-464 EICVEEQVE
+464 EICVEEEVE

-484 LVENAIYHGIKPLNR
+484 LVENAIYHGIKPLDR
-499 KGHIRITVKQ
+499 KGHIRVLVKQ
-509 KEGAIYLRIQDDGVG
+509 KEDIVYLRVQDDGVG
-524 LSRERFLEVLQKGT
+524 LSGERFWEVLQKGA

-552 LHLYYGERCALE
+552 LQLYYGERCALE
-564 LEECGQGT
+564 LEERAQGT
-572 ALLIVISVG
+572 TILICIQTAA
-581 SEPKSC
+581 EIMQ
-587 L
+587 

>member
-1 MKFHSIMFKLRLA
+1 MRFHSIMFKLRLA

-25 IVFILSVYYRENAVE
+25 IVYILSVYYRESAVE
-40 DMIGQLKYEDEIVA
+40 DMMGQLRYEDEIIA
-54 QSLEARIRNAE
+54 QSLEAKIRNAE
-65 TSVNTVIIQLN
+65 TLVNTVIIQLN

-81 GYLNGGGPSIDM
+81 EYLSGGGPDIDM
-93 PTQRQIYRCMINT
+93 PTQQQVYRCMINT
-106 FADYNDERIMV
+106 FADYDDERIMV

-138 GEPLLREMKALG
+138 GKPLLKEMKALE

-158 LSIRSDCRIR
+158 RSIRADCRIK
-168 GNGYY
+168 GEGYY

-179 DIATGEP
+179 DIATGKS
-186 LGYVVLKTSDVF
+186 LGYVVLKISNVF
-198 ESIENENSRRE
+198 ESIENENSRRS
-209 FYLFDPYDR
+209 FYLFDPYAR
-218 LVITSDRETKEAYG
+218 LVITTDRKTEETYG
-232 QMEEQG
+232 RMEEQS
-238 ERDRFSV
+238 ERDRFSS
-245 RLAEELLAR
+245 RLSEALLLRAA
-254 MTDERQDA
+254 DEKQGA
-262 GTRQVVN
+262 GTGQVVN
-269 ARTVNKRW
+269 VRAVNKRW
-277 SLFSV
+277 RLFSV
-282 TDTEE
+282 TDTGE

-299 LAVSLLIAVTIF
+299 LTVSLLIAVTIF
-311 MIISRVISRVI
+311 VIISRVIGRVI
-322 LPIQA
+322 LPIQT

-338 LPTPI
+338 LPMPV

-358 FNEMTERNRKLVELL
+358 FNEMTGRNRELVELL

-392 RPHFLYN
+392 KPHFLYN

-411 KQEEGG
+411 KKEEAG

-451 QIQSIRYSDVLDF
+451 QIQSIRYNDILDF
-464 EICVEEQVE
+464 EICVEEEVE

-484 LVENAIYHGIKPLNR
+484 LVENAIYHGIKPLDR
-499 KGHIRITVKQ
+499 KGHIRVLVKQ
-509 KEGAIYLRIQDDGVG
+509 KEDIVYLRVQDDGVG
-524 LSRERFLEVLQKGT
+524 LSGERFWEVLQKGA

-564 LEECGQGT
+564 LEERAQGT
-572 ALLIVISVG
+572 TILICIQTAA
-581 SEPKSC
+581 EIMQ
-587 L
+587 

>member
-1 MKFHSIMFKLRLA
+1 MRFHSIMFKLRLA

-25 IVFILSVYYRENAVE
+25 IVYILSVYYRESAVE
-40 DMIGQLKYEDEIVA
+40 DMMGQLRYEDEIIA
-54 QSLEARIRNAE
+54 QSLEAKIRNAE
-65 TSVNTVIIQLN
+65 TLVNTVIIQLN

-81 GYLNGGGPSIDM
+81 EYLSGGGPDIDM
-93 PTQRQIYRCMINT
+93 PTQQQIYRCMINT
-106 FADYNDERIMV
+106 FADYDDERIMV

-138 GEPLLREMKALG
+138 GKPLLKEMKALE

-158 LSIRSDCRIR
+158 RSIRADCRIK
-168 GNGYY
+168 GEGYY

-179 DIATGEP
+179 DIATGKS
-186 LGYVVLKTSDVF
+186 LGYVVLKISNVF
-198 ESIENENSRRE
+198 ESIENENSRRS
-209 FYLFDPYDR
+209 FYLFDPYAR
-218 LVITSDRETKEAYG
+218 LVITTDRKTEETYG
-232 QMEEQG
+232 RMEEQS
-238 ERDRFSV
+238 ERDRFSS
-245 RLAEELLAR
+245 RLSEALLLRAV
-254 MTDERQDA
+254 DEKQGA
-262 GTRQVVN
+262 GTGQVVN
-269 ARTVNKRW
+269 VRAVNKRW
-277 SLFSV
+277 RLFSV
-282 TDTEE
+282 TDTGE

-299 LAVSLLIAVTIF
+299 LTVSLLIAVIIF
-311 MIISRVISRVI
+311 VIISRVIGRVI
-322 LPIQA
+322 LPIQT

-338 LPTPI
+338 LPMPV

-358 FNEMTERNRKLVELL
+358 FNEMTGRNRELVELL

-392 RPHFLYN
+392 KPHFLYN

-411 KQEEGG
+411 KKEEAG

-451 QIQSIRYSDVLDF
+451 QIQSIRYNDILDF
-464 EICVEEQVE
+464 EICVEEEVE

-484 LVENAIYHGIKPLNR
+484 LVENAIYHGIKPLDR
-499 KGHIRITVKQ
+499 KGHIRVLVKQ
-509 KEGAIYLRIQDDGVG
+509 KEDIVYLRVQDDGVG
-524 LSRERFLEVLQKGT
+524 LSGERFWEVLQKGA

-564 LEECGQGT
+564 LEERAQGT
-572 ALLIVISVG
+572 TILICIQTAA
-581 SEPKSC
+581 EIMQ
-587 L
+587 

>member
-1 MKFHSIMFKLRLA
+1 MRFHSIMFKLRLA
-14 FLAPFA
+14 FLAPYA

-25 IVFILSVYYRENAVE
+25 IVYILSVYYRESAVE
-40 DMIGQLKYEDEIVA
+40 DMMGQLRYEDEIIA
-54 QSLEARIRNAE
+54 QSLEAKIRNAE
-65 TSVNTVIIQLN
+65 TLVNTVIIQLN

-81 GYLNGGGPSIDM
+81 EYLSGGGPDIDM
-93 PTQRQIYRCMINT
+93 PTQQQIYRCMINT
-106 FADYNDERIMV
+106 FADYDDERIMV

-138 GEPLLREMKALG
+138 GKPLLKEMKALE

-158 LSIRSDCRIR
+158 RSIRADCRIK
-168 GNGYY
+168 GEGYY

-179 DIATGEP
+179 DIATGKS
-186 LGYVVLKTSDVF
+186 LGYVVLKISNVF
-198 ESIENENSRRE
+198 ESIENENSRRS
-209 FYLFDPYDR
+209 FYLFDPYAR
-218 LVITSDRETKEAYG
+218 LVITTDRKTEETYG
-232 QMEEQG
+232 RMEEQSK
-238 ERDRFSV
+238 RDRFSS
-245 RLAEELLAR
+245 RLSEALLLRAA
-254 MTDERQDA
+254 DEKQGA
-262 GTRQVVN
+262 GTGQVVN
-269 ARTVNKRW
+269 VRAVNKRW
-277 SLFSV
+277 RLFSV
-282 TDTEE
+282 TDTGE

-299 LAVSLLIAVTIF
+299 LTVSLLIAVIIF
-311 MIISRVISRVI
+311 VIISRVIGRVI
-322 LPIQA
+322 LPIQT

-338 LPTPI
+338 LPMPV

-358 FNEMTERNRKLVELL
+358 FNEMTGRNRELVELL

-392 RPHFLYN
+392 KPHFLYN

-411 KQEEGG
+411 KKEEAG

-451 QIQSIRYSDVLDF
+451 QIQSIRYNDILDF
-464 EICVEEQVE
+464 EICVEEEVE

-484 LVENAIYHGIKPLNR
+484 LVENAIYHGIKPLDR
-499 KGHIRITVKQ
+499 KGHIRVLVKQ
-509 KEGAIYLRIQDDGVG
+509 KEDIVYLRVQDDGVG
-524 LSRERFLEVLQKGT
+524 LSGERFWEVLQKGA

-552 LHLYYGERCALE
+552 LQLYYGERCALE
-564 LEECGQGT
+564 LEERAQGT
-572 ALLIVISVG
+572 TILICIQTAA
-581 SEPKSC
+581 EIMQ
-587 L
+587 

>member
-1 MKFHSIMFKLRLA
+1 MRFHSIMFKLRLA

-25 IVFILSVYYRENAVE
+25 IVYILSVYYRESAVE
-40 DMIGQLKYEDEIVA
+40 DMMGQLRYEDEIIA
-54 QSLEARIRNAE
+54 QSLEAKIRNAE
-65 TSVNTVIIQLN
+65 TLVNTVIIQLN

-81 GYLNGGGPSIDM
+81 EYLSGGGPDIDM
-93 PTQRQIYRCMINT
+93 PTQQQIYRCMINT
-106 FADYNDERIMV
+106 FADYDDERIMV

-138 GEPLLREMKALG
+138 GKPLLKEMKALE

-158 LSIRSDCRIR
+158 RSIRADCRIK
-168 GNGYY
+168 GEGYY

-179 DIATGEP
+179 DIATGKS
-186 LGYVVLKTSDVF
+186 LGYVVLKISNVF
-198 ESIENENSRRE
+198 ESIENENSRRS
-209 FYLFDPYDR
+209 FYLFDPYAR
-218 LVITSDRETKEAYG
+218 LVITTDRKTEETYG
-232 QMEEQG
+232 RMEEQS
-238 ERDRFSV
+238 ERDRFSS
-245 RLAEELLAR
+245 RLSEALLLRAV
-254 MTDERQDA
+254 DEKQGA
-262 GTRQVVN
+262 GTGQVVN
-269 ARTVNKRW
+269 VRAVNKRW
-277 SLFSV
+277 RLFSV
-282 TDTEE
+282 TDTGE

-299 LAVSLLIAVTIF
+299 LTVSLLIAVIIF
-311 MIISRVISRVI
+311 VIISRVIGRVI
-322 LPIQA
+322 LPIQT

-338 LPTPI
+338 LPMPV

-358 FNEMTERNRKLVELL
+358 FNEMTGRNRELVELL

-392 RPHFLYN
+392 KPHFLYN

-411 KQEEGG
+411 KKEEAG

-451 QIQSIRYSDVLDF
+451 QIQSIRYNDILDF
-464 EICVEEQVE
+464 EICVEEEVE

-484 LVENAIYHGIKPLNR
+484 LVENAIYHGIKPLDR
-499 KGHIRITVKQ
+499 KGHIRVLVKQ
-509 KEGAIYLRIQDDGVG
+509 KEDIVYLRVQDDGVG
-524 LSRERFLEVLQKGT
+524 LSGERFWEVLQKRA

-564 LEECGQGT
+564 LEERAQGT
-572 ALLIVISVG
+572 TILICIQTAA
-581 SEPKSC
+581 EIMQ
-587 L
+587 

>member
-1 MKFHSIMFKLRLA
+1 MRFHSIMFKLRLA

-25 IVFILSVYYRENAVE
+25 IVYILSVYYRESAVE
-40 DMIGQLKYEDEIVA
+40 DMMGQLRYEDEIIA
-54 QSLEARIRNAE
+54 QSLEAKIRNAE
-65 TSVNTVIIQLN
+65 TLVNTVIIQLN

-81 GYLNGGGPSIDM
+81 EYLSGGGPDIDM
-93 PTQRQIYRCMINT
+93 PTQQQIYRCMINT
-106 FADYNDERIMV
+106 FADYDDERIMV

-138 GEPLLREMKALG
+138 GKPLLKEMKALE

-158 LSIRSDCRIR
+158 RSIRADCRIK
-168 GNGYY
+168 GEGYY

-179 DIATGEP
+179 DIATGKS
-186 LGYVVLKTSDVF
+186 LGYVVLKISNVF
-198 ESIENENSRRE
+198 ESIENENSRRS
-209 FYLFDPYDR
+209 FYLFDPYAR
-218 LVITSDRETKEAYG
+218 LVITTDRKTEETYG
-232 QMEEQG
+232 RMEEQSK
-238 ERDRFSV
+238 RDRFSS
-245 RLAEELLAR
+245 RLSEALLLRAA
-254 MTDERQDA
+254 DEKQGA
-262 GTRQVVN
+262 GTGQVVN
-269 ARTVNKRW
+269 VRAVNKRW
-277 SLFSV
+277 RLFSV
-282 TDTEE
+282 TDTGE

-299 LAVSLLIAVTIF
+299 LTVSLLIAVIIF
-311 MIISRVISRVI
+311 VIISRVIGRVI
-322 LPIQA
+322 LPIQT

-338 LPTPI
+338 LPMPV

-358 FNEMTERNRKLVELL
+358 FNEMTGRNRELVELL

-392 RPHFLYN
+392 KPHFLYN

-411 KQEEGG
+411 KKEEAG

-451 QIQSIRYSDVLDF
+451 QIQSIRYNDILDF
-464 EICVEEQVE
+464 EICVEEEVE

-484 LVENAIYHGIKPLNR
+484 LVENAIYHGIKPLDR
-499 KGHIRITVKQ
+499 KGHIRVLVKQ
-509 KEGAIYLRIQDDGVG
+509 KEDIVYLRVQDDGVG
-524 LSRERFLEVLQKGT
+524 LSGERFWEVLQKGA

-564 LEECGQGT
+564 LEERAQGT
-572 ALLIVISVG
+572 TILICIQTAA
-581 SEPKSC
+581 EIMQ
-587 L
+587 

>member
-1 MKFHSIMFKLRLA
+1 MFKLRLA

-25 IVFILSVYYRENAVE
+25 IVYILSVYYRESAVE
-40 DMIGQLKYEDEIVA
+40 DMMGQLRYEDEIIA
-54 QSLEARIRNAE
+54 QSLEAKIRNAE
-65 TSVNTVIIQLN
+65 TLVNTVIIQLN

-81 GYLNGGGPSIDM
+81 EYLSGGGPDIDM
-93 PTQRQIYRCMINT
+93 PTQQQIYRCMINT
-106 FADYNDERIMV
+106 FADYDDERIMV

-138 GEPLLREMKALG
+138 GKPLLKEMKALE

-158 LSIRSDCRIR
+158 RSIRADCRIK
-168 GNGYY
+168 GEGYY

-179 DIATGEP
+179 DIATGKS
-186 LGYVVLKTSDVF
+186 LGYVVLKISNVF
-198 ESIENENSRRE
+198 ESIENENSRRS
-209 FYLFDPYDR
+209 FYLFDPYAR
-218 LVITSDRETKEAYG
+218 LVITTDRKTEETYG
-232 QMEEQG
+232 RMEEQS
-238 ERDRFSV
+238 ERDRFSS
-245 RLAEELLAR
+245 RLSEALLLRAA
-254 MTDERQDA
+254 DEKQGA
-262 GTRQVVN
+262 GTGQVVN
-269 ARTVNKRW
+269 VRAVNKRW
-277 SLFSV
+277 RLFSV
-282 TDTEE
+282 TDTGE

-299 LAVSLLIAVTIF
+299 LTVSLLIAVIIF
-311 MIISRVISRVI
+311 VIISRVIGRVI
-322 LPIQA
+322 LPIQT

-338 LPTPI
+338 LPMPV

-358 FNEMTERNRKLVELL
+358 FNEMTGRNRELVELL

-392 RPHFLYN
+392 KPHFLYN

-411 KQEEGG
+411 KKEEAG

-451 QIQSIRYSDVLDF
+451 QIQSIRYNDILDF
-464 EICVEEQVE
+464 EICVEEEVE

-484 LVENAIYHGIKPLNR
+484 LVENAIYHGIKPLDR
-499 KGHIRITVKQ
+499 KGHIRVLVKQ
-509 KEGAIYLRIQDDGVG
+509 KEDIVYLRVQDDGVG
-524 LSRERFLEVLQKGT
+524 LSGERFWEVLQKGA

-564 LEECGQGT
+564 LEERAQGT
-572 ALLIVISVG
+572 TILICIQTAA
-581 SEPKSC
+581 EIMQ
-587 L
+587 

>member
-1 MKFHSIMFKLRLA
+1 MRFHSIMFKLRLA

-25 IVFILSVYYRENAVE
+25 IVYILSVYYRESAVE
-40 DMIGQLKYEDEIVA
+40 DMMGQLRYEDEIIA
-54 QSLEARIRNAE
+54 QSLEAKIRNAE
-65 TSVNTVIIQLN
+65 TLVNTVIIQLN

-81 GYLNGGGPSIDM
+81 EYLSGGGPDIDM
-93 PTQRQIYRCMINT
+93 PTQQQIYRCMINT
-106 FADYNDERIMV
+106 FADYDDERIMV

-138 GEPLLREMKALG
+138 GKPLLKEMKALE

-158 LSIRSDCRIR
+158 RSIRADCRIK
-168 GNGYY
+168 GEGYY

-179 DIATGEP
+179 DIATGKS
-186 LGYVVLKTSDVF
+186 LGYVVLKISNVF
-198 ESIENENSRRE
+198 ESIENENSRRS
-209 FYLFDPYDR
+209 FYLFDPYAR
-218 LVITSDRETKEAYG
+218 LVITTDRKTEETYG
-232 QMEEQG
+232 RMEEQSK
-238 ERDRFSV
+238 RDRFSS
-245 RLAEELLAR
+245 RLSEALLLRAA
-254 MTDERQDA
+254 DEKQGA
-262 GTRQVVN
+262 GTGQVVN
-269 ARTVNKRW
+269 VRAVNKRW
-277 SLFSV
+277 RLFSV
-282 TDTEE
+282 TDTGE

-299 LAVSLLIAVTIF
+299 LTVSLLIAVIIF
-311 MIISRVISRVI
+311 VIISRVIGRVI
-322 LPIQA
+322 LPIQT

-338 LPTPI
+338 LPMPV

-358 FNEMTERNRKLVELL
+358 FNEMTGRNRELVELL

-392 RPHFLYN
+392 KPHFLYN

-411 KQEEGG
+411 KKEEAG

-451 QIQSIRYSDVLDF
+451 QIQSIRYNDILDF
-464 EICVEEQVE
+464 EICVEEEVE

-484 LVENAIYHGIKPLNR
+484 LVENAIYHGIKPLDR
-499 KGHIRITVKQ
+499 KGHIRVLVKQ
-509 KEGAIYLRIQDDGVG
+509 KEDIVYLRVQDDGVG
-524 LSRERFLEVLQKGT
+524 LSGERFWEVLQKRA

-564 LEECGQGT
+564 LEERAQGT
-572 ALLIVISVG
+572 TILICIQTAA
-581 SEPKSC
+581 EIMQ
-587 L
+587 

>member
-1 MKFHSIMFKLRLA
+1 MRFHSIMFKLRLA

-25 IVFILSVYYRENAVE
+25 IVYILSVYYRESAVE
-40 DMIGQLKYEDEIVA
+40 DMMGQLRYEDEIIA
-54 QSLEARIRNAE
+54 QSLEAKIRNAE
-65 TSVNTVIIQLN
+65 TLVNTVIIQLN

-81 GYLNGGGPSIDM
+81 EYLSGGGPDIDM
-93 PTQRQIYRCMINT
+93 PTQQQIYRCMINT
-106 FADYNDERIMV
+106 FADYDDERIMV

-138 GEPLLREMKALG
+138 GKPLLKEMKALE

-158 LSIRSDCRIR
+158 RSIRADCRIK
-168 GNGYY
+168 GEGYY

-179 DIATGEP
+179 DIATGKS
-186 LGYVVLKTSDVF
+186 LGYVVLKISNVF
-198 ESIENENSRRE
+198 ESIENENSRRS
-209 FYLFDPYDR
+209 FYLFDPYAR
-218 LVITSDRETKEAYG
+218 LVITTDRKTEETYG
-232 QMEEQG
+232 RMEEQS
-238 ERDRFSV
+238 ERDRFSS
-245 RLAEELLAR
+245 RLSEALLLRAA
-254 MTDERQDA
+254 DEKQGA
-262 GTRQVVN
+262 GTGQVVN
-269 ARTVNKRW
+269 VRAVNKRW
-277 SLFSV
+277 RLFSV
-282 TDTEE
+282 TDTGE

-299 LAVSLLIAVTIF
+299 LTVSLLVAVIIF
-311 MIISRVISRVI
+311 VIISRVIGRVI
-322 LPIQA
+322 LPIQT

-338 LPTPI
+338 LPMPV

-358 FNEMTERNRKLVELL
+358 FNEMTGRNRELVELL

-392 RPHFLYN
+392 KPHFLYN

-411 KQEEGG
+411 KKEEAG

-451 QIQSIRYSDVLDF
+451 QIQSIRYNDILDF
-464 EICVEEQVE
+464 EICVEEEVE

-484 LVENAIYHGIKPLNR
+484 LVENAIYHGIKPLGR
-499 KGHIRITVKQ
+499 KGHIRVLVKQ
-509 KEGAIYLRIQDDGVG
+509 KEDIVYLRVQDDGVG
-524 LSRERFLEVLQKGT
+524 LSGERFWEVLQKGA

-552 LHLYYGERCALE
+552 LQLYYGERCALE
-564 LEECGQGT
+564 LEERAQGT
-572 ALLIVISVG
+572 TILICIQTAA
-581 SEPKSC
+581 EIMQ
-587 L
+587 

>member
-1 MKFHSIMFKLRLA
+1 MRFHSIMFKLRLA

-25 IVFILSVYYRENAVE
+25 IVYILSVYYRESAVE
-40 DMIGQLKYEDEIVA
+40 DMMGQLRYEDEIIA
-54 QSLEARIRNAE
+54 QSLEAKIRNAE
-65 TSVNTVIIQLN
+65 TLVNTVIIQLN

-81 GYLNGGGPSIDM
+81 EYLSGGGPDIDM
-93 PTQRQIYRCMINT
+93 PTQQQIYRCMINT
-106 FADYNDERIMV
+106 FADYDDERIMV

-138 GEPLLREMKALG
+138 GKPLLKEMKALE

-158 LSIRSDCRIR
+158 RSVRADCRIK
-168 GNGYY
+168 GEGYY

-179 DIATGEP
+179 DIATGKS
-186 LGYVVLKTSDVF
+186 LGYVVLKISNVF
-198 ESIENENSRRE
+198 ESIENENSRRS
-209 FYLFDPYDR
+209 FYLFDPYAR
-218 LVITSDRETKEAYG
+218 LVITTDRKTEETYG
-232 QMEEQG
+232 RMEEQS
-238 ERDRFSV
+238 ERDRFSS
-245 RLAEELLAR
+245 RLSEALLLRAA
-254 MTDERQDA
+254 DEKQGA
-262 GTRQVVN
+262 GTGQVVN
-269 ARTVNKRW
+269 VRAVNKRW
-277 SLFSV
+277 RLFSV
-282 TDTEE
+282 TDTGE

-299 LAVSLLIAVTIF
+299 LTVSLLIAVIIF
-311 MIISRVISRVI
+311 VIISRVIGRVI
-322 LPIQA
+322 LPIQT

-338 LPTPI
+338 LPMPV

-358 FNEMTERNRKLVELL
+358 FNEMTGRNRELVELL

-392 RPHFLYN
+392 KPHFLYN

-411 KQEEGG
+411 KKEEAG

-451 QIQSIRYSDVLDF
+451 QIQSIRYNDILDF
-464 EICVEEQVE
+464 EICVEEEVE

-484 LVENAIYHGIKPLNR
+484 LVENAIYHGIKPLDR
-499 KGHIRITVKQ
+499 KGHIRVLVKQ
-509 KEGAIYLRIQDDGVG
+509 KEDIVYLRVQDDGVG
-524 LSRERFLEVLQKGT
+524 LSGERFWEVLQKGA

-564 LEECGQGT
+564 LEEKAQGT
-572 ALLIVISVG
+572 TILICIQTAA
-581 SEPKSC
+581 EIMQ
-587 L
+587 

>member
-1 MKFHSIMFKLRLA
+1 MRFHSIMFKLRLA
-14 FLAPFA
+14 FLAPYA

-25 IVFILSVYYRENAVE
+25 IVYILSVYYRESAVE
-40 DMIGQLKYEDEIVA
+40 DMMGQLRYEDEIIA
-54 QSLEARIRNAE
+54 QSLEAKIRNAE
-65 TSVNTVIIQLN
+65 TLVNTVIIQLN

-81 GYLNGGGPSIDM
+81 EYLSGGGPDIDM
-93 PTQRQIYRCMINT
+93 PTQQQIYRCMINT
-106 FADYNDERIMV
+106 FADYDDERIMV

-138 GEPLLREMKALG
+138 GKPLLKEMKALE

-158 LSIRSDCRIR
+158 RSVRADCRIK
-168 GNGYY
+168 GEGYY

-179 DIATGEP
+179 DIATGKS
-186 LGYVVLKTSDVF
+186 LGYVVLKISNVF
-198 ESIENENSRRE
+198 ESIENENSRRS
-209 FYLFDPYDR
+209 FYLFDPYAR
-218 LVITSDRETKEAYG
+218 LVITTDRKTEETYG
-232 QMEEQG
+232 RMEEQS
-238 ERDRFSV
+238 ERDRFSS
-245 RLAEELLAR
+245 RLSEALLLRAA
-254 MTDERQDA
+254 DEKQGA
-262 GTRQVVN
+262 GTGQVVN
-269 ARTVNKRW
+269 VRAVNKRW
-277 SLFSV
+277 RLFSV
-282 TDTEE
+282 TDTGE

-299 LAVSLLIAVTIF
+299 LTVSLLIAVIIF
-311 MIISRVISRVI
+311 VIISRVIGRVI
-322 LPIQA
+322 LPIQT

-338 LPTPI
+338 LPMPV

-358 FNEMTERNRKLVELL
+358 FNEMTGRNRELVELL

-392 RPHFLYN
+392 KPHFLYN

-411 KQEEGG
+411 KKEEAG

-451 QIQSIRYSDVLDF
+451 QIQSIRYNDILDF
-464 EICVEEQVE
+464 EICVEEEVE

-484 LVENAIYHGIKPLNR
+484 LVENAIYHGIKPLDR
-499 KGHIRITVKQ
+499 KGHIRVLVKQ
-509 KEGAIYLRIQDDGVG
+509 KEDIVYLRVQDDGVG
-524 LSRERFLEVLQKGT
+524 LSGERFWEVLQKGA

-564 LEECGQGT
+564 LEEKAQGT
-572 ALLIVISVG
+572 TILICIQTAA
-581 SEPKSC
+581 EIMQ
-587 L
+587 

>member
-1 MKFHSIMFKLRLA
+1 MRFHSIMFKLRLA

-25 IVFILSVYYRENAVE
+25 IVYILSVYYRESAVE
-40 DMIGQLKYEDEIVA
+40 DMMGQLRYEDEIIA
-54 QSLEARIRNAE
+54 QSLEAKIRNAE
-65 TSVNTVIIQLN
+65 TLVNTVIIQLN

-81 GYLNGGGPSIDM
+81 EYLSGGGPDIDM
-93 PTQRQIYRCMINT
+93 PTQQQIYRCMINT
-106 FADYNDERIMV
+106 FADYDDERIMV

-138 GEPLLREMKALG
+138 GKPLLKEMKALE

-158 LSIRSDCRIR
+158 RSVRADCRIK
-168 GNGYY
+168 GEGYY

-179 DIATGEP
+179 DIATGKS
-186 LGYVVLKTSDVF
+186 LGYVVLKISNVF
-198 ESIENENSRRE
+198 ESIENENSRRS
-209 FYLFDPYDR
+209 FYLFDPYAR
-218 LVITSDRETKEAYG
+218 LVITTDRKTEETYG
-232 QMEEQG
+232 RMEEQS
-238 ERDRFSV
+238 ERDRFSS
-245 RLAEELLAR
+245 RLSEALLLRAA
-254 MTDERQDA
+254 DEKQGA
-262 GTRQVVN
+262 GTGQVVN
-269 ARTVNKRW
+269 VRAVNKRW
-277 SLFSV
+277 RLFSV
-282 TDTEE
+282 TDTGE

-299 LAVSLLIAVTIF
+299 LTVSLLIAVIIF
-311 MIISRVISRVI
+311 VIISRVIGRVI
-322 LPIQA
+322 LPIQT

-338 LPTPI
+338 LPMPV

-358 FNEMTERNRKLVELL
+358 FNEMTGRNRELVELL

-392 RPHFLYN
+392 KPHFLYN

-411 KQEEGG
+411 KKEEAG

-444 KYTSNYL
+444 KYTNNYL
-451 QIQSIRYSDVLDF
+451 QIQSIRYNDILDF
-464 EICVEEQVE
+464 EICVEEEVE

-484 LVENAIYHGIKPLNR
+484 LVENAIYHGIKPLDR
-499 KGHIRITVKQ
+499 KGHIRVLVKQ
-509 KEGAIYLRIQDDGVG
+509 KEDIVYLRVQDDGVG
-524 LSRERFLEVLQKGT
+524 LSGERFWEVLQKGA

-564 LEECGQGT
+564 LEEKAQGT
-572 ALLIVISVG
+572 TILICIQTAA
-581 SEPKSC
+581 EIMQ
-587 L
+587 

>member
-1 MKFHSIMFKLRLA
+1 MRFHSIMFKLRLA
-14 FLAPFA
+14 FLAPYA

-25 IVFILSVYYRENAVE
+25 IVYILSVYYRESAVE
-40 DMIGQLKYEDEIVA
+40 DMMGQLRYEDEIIA
-54 QSLEARIRNAE
+54 QSLEAKIRNAE
-65 TSVNTVIIQLN
+65 TLVNTVIIQLN
-76 EMLGE
+76 EMLGKE
-81 GYLNGGGPSIDM
+81 YLSGGGPDIDM
-93 PTQRQIYRCMINT
+93 PTQQQIYRCMINT
-106 FADYNDERIMV
+106 FADYDDERIMV

-138 GEPLLREMKALG
+138 GKPLLKEMKALE

-158 LSIRSDCRIR
+158 RSIRADCRIK
-168 GNGYY
+168 GEGYY

-179 DIATGEP
+179 DIATGKS
-186 LGYVVLKTSDVF
+186 LGYVVLKISNVF
-198 ESIENENSRRE
+198 ESIENENSRRS
-209 FYLFDPYDR
+209 FYLFDPYAR
-218 LVITSDRETKEAYG
+218 LVITTDRKTEETYG
-232 QMEEQG
+232 RMEEQS
-238 ERDRFSV
+238 ERDRFSS
-245 RLAEELLAR
+245 RLSEALLLRAA
-254 MTDERQDA
+254 DEKQGA
-262 GTRQVVN
+262 GTGQVVN
-269 ARTVNKRW
+269 VRAVNKRW
-277 SLFSV
+277 RLFSV
-282 TDTEE
+282 TDTGE

-299 LAVSLLIAVTIF
+299 LTVSLLIAVIIF
-311 MIISRVISRVI
+311 VIISRVIGRVI
-322 LPIQA
+322 LPIQT

-338 LPTPI
+338 LPMPV

-358 FNEMTERNRKLVELL
+358 FNEMTGRNRELVELL

-379 QEQLKLSLLQSQI
+379 QEQLKLLLLQSQI
-392 RPHFLYN
+392 KPHFLYN

-411 KQEEGG
+411 KKEEAG

-451 QIQSIRYSDVLDF
+451 QIQSIRYNDILDF
-464 EICVEEQVE
+464 EICVEEEVE

-484 LVENAIYHGIKPLNR
+484 LVENAIYHGIKPLDR
-499 KGHIRITVKQ
+499 KGHIRVLVKQ
-509 KEGAIYLRIQDDGVG
+509 KEDIVYLRVQDDGVG
-524 LSRERFLEVLQKGT
+524 LSGERFWEVLQKGA

-564 LEECGQGT
+564 LEERAQGT
-572 ALLIVISVG
+572 TILICIQTAA
-581 SEPKSC
+581 EIMQ
-587 L
+587 

>member
-1 MKFHSIMFKLRLA
+1 M
-14 FLAPFA
+14 
-20 FFMLA
+20 
-25 IVFILSVYYRENAVE
+25 SVYYRESAVE
-40 DMIGQLKYEDEIVA
+40 DMMGQLRYEDEIIA
-54 QSLEARIRNAE
+54 QSLEAKIRNAE
-65 TSVNTVIIQLN
+65 TLVNTVIIQLN

-81 GYLNGGGPSIDM
+81 EYLSGGGPDIDM
-93 PTQRQIYRCMINT
+93 PTQQQIYRCMINT
-106 FADYNDERIMV
+106 FADYDDERIMV

-138 GEPLLREMKALG
+138 GKPLLKEMKALE

-158 LSIRSDCRIR
+158 RSVRADCRIK
-168 GNGYY
+168 GEGYY

-179 DIATGEP
+179 DIATGKS
-186 LGYVVLKTSDVF
+186 LGYVVLKISNVF
-198 ESIENENSRRE
+198 ESIENENSRRS
-209 FYLFDPYDR
+209 FYLFDPYAR
-218 LVITSDRETKEAYG
+218 LVITTDRKTEETYG
-232 QMEEQG
+232 RMEEQS
-238 ERDRFSV
+238 ERDRFSS
-245 RLAEELLAR
+245 RLSEALLLRAA
-254 MTDERQDA
+254 DEKQGA
-262 GTRQVVN
+262 GTGQVVN
-269 ARTVNKRW
+269 VRAVNKRW
-277 SLFSV
+277 RLFSV
-282 TDTEE
+282 TDTGE

-299 LAVSLLIAVTIF
+299 LTVSLLIAVIIF
-311 MIISRVISRVI
+311 VIISRVIGRVI
-322 LPIQA
+322 LPIQT

-338 LPTPI
+338 LPMPV

-358 FNEMTERNRKLVELL
+358 FNEMTGRNRELVELL

-392 RPHFLYN
+392 KPHFLYN

-411 KQEEGG
+411 KKEEAG

-451 QIQSIRYSDVLDF
+451 QIQSIRYNDILDF
-464 EICVEEQVE
+464 EICVEEEVE

-484 LVENAIYHGIKPLNR
+484 LVENAIYHGIKPLDR
-499 KGHIRITVKQ
+499 KGHIRVLVKQ
-509 KEGAIYLRIQDDGVG
+509 KEDIVYLRVQDDGVG
-524 LSRERFLEVLQKGT
+524 LSGERFWEVLQKGA

-564 LEECGQGT
+564 LEEKAQGT
-572 ALLIVISVG
+572 TILICIQTAA
-581 SEPKSC
+581 EIMQ
-587 L
+587 

>member
-1 MKFHSIMFKLRLA
+1 MFKLRLA

-25 IVFILSVYYRENAVE
+25 IVYILSVYYRESAVE
-40 DMIGQLKYEDEIVA
+40 DMMGQLRYEDEIIA
-54 QSLEARIRNAE
+54 QSLEAKIRNAE
-65 TSVNTVIIQLN
+65 TLVNTVIIQLN

-81 GYLNGGGPSIDM
+81 EYLSGGGPDIDM
-93 PTQRQIYRCMINT
+93 PTQQQIYRCMINT
-106 FADYNDERIMV
+106 FADYDDERIMV

-138 GEPLLREMKALG
+138 GKPLLKEMKALE

-158 LSIRSDCRIR
+158 RSIRADCRIK
-168 GNGYY
+168 GEGYY

-179 DIATGEP
+179 DIATGKS
-186 LGYVVLKTSDVF
+186 LGYVVLKISNVF
-198 ESIENENSRRE
+198 ESIENENSRRS
-209 FYLFDPYDR
+209 FYLFDPYAR
-218 LVITSDRETKEAYG
+218 LVITTDRKTEETYG
-232 QMEEQG
+232 RMEEQS
-238 ERDRFSV
+238 ERDRFSS
-245 RLAEELLAR
+245 RLSEALLLRAA
-254 MTDERQDA
+254 DEKQGA
-262 GTRQVVN
+262 GTGQVVN
-269 ARTVNKRW
+269 VRAVNKRW
-277 SLFSV
+277 RLFSV
-282 TDTEE
+282 TDTGE

-299 LAVSLLIAVTIF
+299 LTVSLLIAVIIF
-311 MIISRVISRVI
+311 VIISRVIGRVI
-322 LPIQA
+322 LPIQT

-338 LPTPI
+338 LPMPV

-358 FNEMTERNRKLVELL
+358 FNEMTGRNRELVELL

-392 RPHFLYN
+392 KPHFLYN

-411 KQEEGG
+411 KKEEAG

-451 QIQSIRYSDVLDF
+451 QIQSIRYNDILDF
-464 EICVEEQVE
+464 EICVEEEVE

-484 LVENAIYHGIKPLNR
+484 LVENAIYHGIKPLDR
-499 KGHIRITVKQ
+499 KGHIRVLVKQ
-509 KEGAIYLRIQDDGVG
+509 KEDIVYLRVQDDGVG
-524 LSRERFLEVLQKGT
+524 LSGERFWEVLQKGA

-552 LHLYYGERCALE
+552 LQLYYGERCALE
-564 LEECGQGT
+564 LEERAQGT
-572 ALLIVISVG
+572 TILICIQTAA
-581 SEPKSC
+581 EIMQ
-587 L
+587 

>member
-1 MKFHSIMFKLRLA
+1 MRFHSIMFKLRLA
-14 FLAPFA
+14 FLAPYA

-25 IVFILSVYYRENAVE
+25 IVYILSVYYRESAVE
-40 DMIGQLKYEDEIVA
+40 DMMGQLRYEDEIIA
-54 QSLEARIRNAE
+54 QSLEAKIRNAE
-65 TSVNTVIIQLN
+65 TLVNTVIIQLN

-81 GYLNGGGPSIDM
+81 EYLSGGGPDIDM
-93 PTQRQIYRCMINT
+93 PTQQQIYRCMINT
-106 FADYNDERIMV
+106 FADYDDERIMV

-138 GEPLLREMKALG
+138 GKPLLKEMKALE

-158 LSIRSDCRIR
+158 RSIRADCRIK
-168 GNGYY
+168 GEGYY

-179 DIATGEP
+179 DIATGKS
-186 LGYVVLKTSDVF
+186 LGYVVLKISNVF
-198 ESIENENSRRE
+198 ESIENENSRRS
-209 FYLFDPYDR
+209 FYLFDPYAR
-218 LVITSDRETKEAYG
+218 LVITTDRKTEETYG
-232 QMEEQG
+232 RMEEQS
-238 ERDRFSV
+238 ERDRFSS
-245 RLAEELLAR
+245 RLSEALLLRAA
-254 MTDERQDA
+254 DEKQGA
-262 GTRQVVN
+262 GTGQVVN
-269 ARTVNKRW
+269 VRAVNKRW
-277 SLFSV
+277 RLFSV
-282 TDTEE
+282 TDTGE

-299 LAVSLLIAVTIF
+299 LTVSLLIAVIIF
-311 MIISRVISRVI
+311 VIISRVIGRVI
-322 LPIQA
+322 LPIQT

-338 LPTPI
+338 LPMPV

-358 FNEMTERNRKLVELL
+358 FNEMTGRNRELVELL

-392 RPHFLYN
+392 KPHFLYN

-411 KQEEGG
+411 KKEEAG

-451 QIQSIRYSDVLDF
+451 QIQSIRYNDILDF
-464 EICVEEQVE
+464 EICVEEEVE

-484 LVENAIYHGIKPLNR
+484 LVENAIYHGIKPLDR
-499 KGHIRITVKQ
+499 KGHIRVLVKQ
-509 KEGAIYLRIQDDGVG
+509 KEDIVYLRVQDDGVG
-524 LSRERFLEVLQKGT
+524 LSGERFWEVLQKGA

-552 LHLYYGERCALE
+552 LHLYYGEHCALE
-564 LEECGQGT
+564 LEERAQGT
-572 ALLIVISVG
+572 TILICIQTAA
-581 SEPKSC
+581 EIMQ
-587 L
+587 

>member
-1 MKFHSIMFKLRLA
+1 MRFHSIMFKLRLA

-25 IVFILSVYYRENAVE
+25 IVYILSVYYRESAVE
-40 DMIGQLKYEDEIVA
+40 DMMGQLRYEDEIIA
-54 QSLEARIRNAE
+54 QSLEAKIRNAE
-65 TSVNTVIIQLN
+65 TLVNTVIIQLN

-81 GYLNGGGPSIDM
+81 EYLSGGGPDIDM
-93 PTQRQIYRCMINT
+93 PTQQQIYRCMINT
-106 FADYNDERIMV
+106 FADYDDERIMV

-138 GEPLLREMKALG
+138 GKPLLKEMKALE

-158 LSIRSDCRIR
+158 RSIRADCRIK
-168 GNGYY
+168 GEGYY

-179 DIATGEP
+179 DIATGKS
-186 LGYVVLKTSDVF
+186 LGYVVLKISNVF
-198 ESIENENSRRE
+198 ESIENENSRRS
-209 FYLFDPYDR
+209 FYLFDPYAR
-218 LVITSDRETKEAYG
+218 LVITTDRKTEETYG
-232 QMEEQG
+232 RMEEQS
-238 ERDRFSV
+238 ERDRFSS
-245 RLAEELLAR
+245 RLSEALLLRAA
-254 MTDERQDA
+254 DEKQGA
-262 GTRQVVN
+262 GTGQVVN
-269 ARTVNKRW
+269 VRAVNKRW
-277 SLFSV
+277 RLFSV
-282 TDTEE
+282 TDTGE

-299 LAVSLLIAVTIF
+299 LTVSLLIAVIIF
-311 MIISRVISRVI
+311 VIISRVIGRVI
-322 LPIQA
+322 LPIQT

-338 LPTPI
+338 LPMPV

-358 FNEMTERNRKLVELL
+358 FNEMTGRNRELVELL

-392 RPHFLYN
+392 KPHFLYN

-411 KQEEGG
+411 KKEEAG

-451 QIQSIRYSDVLDF
+451 QIQSIRYNDILDF
-464 EICVEEQVE
+464 EICMEEEVE

-484 LVENAIYHGIKPLNR
+484 LVENAIYHGIKPLDR
-499 KGHIRITVKQ
+499 KGHIRVLVKQ
-509 KEGAIYLRIQDDGVG
+509 KEDIVYLRVQDDGVG
-524 LSRERFLEVLQKGT
+524 LSGERFWEVLQKGA

-564 LEECGQGT
+564 LEERAQGT
-572 ALLIVISVG
+572 TILICIQTAA
-581 SEPKSC
+581 EIMQ
-587 L
+587 

>member
-1 MKFHSIMFKLRLA
+1 MRFHSIMFKLRLA

-25 IVFILSVYYRENAVE
+25 IVYILSVYYRESAVE
-40 DMIGQLKYEDEIVA
+40 DMMGQLRYEDEIIA
-54 QSLEARIRNAE
+54 QSLEAKIRNAE
-65 TSVNTVIIQLN
+65 TLVNTVIIQLN

-81 GYLNGGGPSIDM
+81 EYLSGGGPDIDM
-93 PTQRQIYRCMINT
+93 PTQQQIYRCMINT
-106 FADYNDERIMV
+106 FADYDDERIMV

-138 GEPLLREMKALG
+138 GKPLLKEMKALE

-158 LSIRSDCRIR
+158 RSIRADCRIK
-168 GNGYY
+168 GEGYY

-179 DIATGEP
+179 DIATGKS
-186 LGYVVLKTSDVF
+186 LGYVVLKISNVF
-198 ESIENENSRRE
+198 ESIENENSRRS
-209 FYLFDPYDR
+209 FYLFDPYAR
-218 LVITSDRETKEAYG
+218 LVITTDRKTEETYG
-232 QMEEQG
+232 RMEEQS
-238 ERDRFSV
+238 ERDRFSS
-245 RLAEELLAR
+245 RLSEALLLRAA
-254 MTDERQDA
+254 DEKQGA
-262 GTRQVVN
+262 GTGQVVN
-269 ARTVNKRW
+269 VRAVNKRW
-277 SLFSV
+277 RLFSV
-282 TDTEE
+282 TDTGE

-299 LAVSLLIAVTIF
+299 LTVSLLIAVIIF
-311 MIISRVISRVI
+311 VIISRVIGRVI
-322 LPIQA
+322 LPIQT

-338 LPTPI
+338 LPMPV

-358 FNEMTERNRKLVELL
+358 FNEMTGRNRELVELL

-392 RPHFLYN
+392 KPHFLYN

-411 KQEEGG
+411 KKEEAG

-451 QIQSIRYSDVLDF
+451 QIQSIRYNDILDF
-464 EICVEEQVE
+464 EICVEEEVE

-484 LVENAIYHGIKPLNR
+484 LVENAIYHGIKPLDR
-499 KGHIRITVKQ
+499 KGHIRVLVKQ
-509 KEGAIYLRIQDDGVG
+509 KEDIVYLRVQDDGVG
-524 LSRERFLEVLQKGT
+524 LSGERFWEVLQKGA
-538 QSGDSFGLRNVAER
+538 QSGDSFGLRNVADR

-564 LEECGQGT
+564 LEERAQGT
-572 ALLIVISVG
+572 TILICIQTAA
-581 SEPKSC
+581 EIMQ
-587 L
+587 

>member
-1 MKFHSIMFKLRLA
+1 MRFHSIMFKLRLA

-25 IVFILSVYYRENAVE
+25 IVYILSVYYRESAVE
-40 DMIGQLKYEDEIVA
+40 DMMGQLRYEDEIIA
-54 QSLEARIRNAE
+54 QSLEAKIRNAE
-65 TSVNTVIIQLN
+65 TLVNTVIIQLN

-81 GYLNGGGPSIDM
+81 EYLSGGGPDIDM
-93 PTQRQIYRCMINT
+93 PTQQQIYRCMINT
-106 FADYNDERIMV
+106 FADYDDERIMV

-138 GEPLLREMKALG
+138 GKPLLKEMKALE

-158 LSIRSDCRIR
+158 RSIRADCRIK
-168 GNGYY
+168 GAGYY

-179 DIATGEP
+179 DIATGKS
-186 LGYVVLKTSDVF
+186 LGYVVLKISNVF
-198 ESIENENSRRE
+198 ESIENENSRRS
-209 FYLFDPYDR
+209 FYLFDPYAR
-218 LVITSDRETKEAYG
+218 LVITTDRKTEETYG
-232 QMEEQG
+232 RMEEQS
-238 ERDRFSV
+238 ERDRFSS
-245 RLAEELLAR
+245 RLSEALLLRAA
-254 MTDERQDA
+254 DEKQGA
-262 GTRQVVN
+262 GTGQVVN
-269 ARTVNKRW
+269 VRAVNKRW
-277 SLFSV
+277 RLFSV
-282 TDTEE
+282 TDTGE

-299 LAVSLLIAVTIF
+299 LTVSLLVAVIIF
-311 MIISRVISRVI
+311 VIISRVIGRVI
-322 LPIQA
+322 LPIQT

-338 LPTPI
+338 LPMPV

-358 FNEMTERNRKLVELL
+358 FNEMTGRNRELVELL

-392 RPHFLYN
+392 KPHFLYN

-411 KQEEGG
+411 KKEEAG

-451 QIQSIRYSDVLDF
+451 QIQSIRYNDILDF
-464 EICVEEQVE
+464 EICVEEEVE

-484 LVENAIYHGIKPLNR
+484 LVENAIYHGIKPLGR
-499 KGHIRITVKQ
+499 KGHIRVLVKQ
-509 KEGAIYLRIQDDGVG
+509 KEDIVYLRVQDDGVG
-524 LSRERFLEVLQKGT
+524 LSGERFWEVLQKGA

-552 LHLYYGERCALE
+552 LHLYYGEHCALE
-564 LEECGQGT
+564 LEERAQGT
-572 ALLIVISVG
+572 TILICIQTAA
-581 SEPKSC
+581 EIMQ
-587 L
+587 